1 MPHRGGFSK
10 DPKIS
15 HLLSKGDP
23 DKIFTELREIGH
35 GSFGAV
41 YYARDEISKEV
52 VAIKKMS
59 FSGFLFK
66 DSAEKW
72 QDITREL
79 IVLSNLNHRNTIQFK
94 GCYLKEH
101 TAWLVMEYCLGSTSD
116 IVEVHKKPLREEEI
130 AAICKDALSGLE
142 YLHSFRYIHRDI
154 KAGNILLTEN
164 GTVKLADFGSATMNS
179 PANSFV
185 GSPYWISPELILA
198 MEEGTYDVKVDI
210 WSLGITCIELAERKP
225 PYFNMNAMSAL
236 YHIAQNEPPSLNRST
251 GQWSENFHT
260 FLGSCLRKDPTERS
274 HANELLKTP
283 FVNSNKNHQSVIL
296 DLIERT
302 KVAVRELDNINY
314 RKMKKILMV
323 DQPSNNGNAATGG
336 SEDPL
341 RTTDLHDDIMY
352 ANVDGTPLGGP
363 LMGSGGDDSM
373 PPQPG
378 HHIHQRSTHSSNSSQ
393 HQQLL
398 QQQPSSS
405 SAQHRHHHN
414 RSNSNNID
422 LTMSRSDSLASS
434 QNSVDT
440 NSRGSN
446 NSVTIHPSADQMYCN
461 HNNTD
466 PTQASN
472 LSNSTQNSPN
482 FIIRSHPSTHQA
494 QHHKSTSSSSQAQ
507 QQHNLHQQHQ
517 QNMKYY
523 GQSDP
528 DLSGPSNPL
537 TEQHLMQQQQHLH
550 SRQISNASSSGRPIS
565 PTESS
570 ASLRSSDA
578 AGFGFMV
585 PCGPGGGPNA
595 NFATIRT
602 TSIVTRQMQEHAKE
616 NMHEQMS
623 GYRRM
628 RRQHQ
633 KTLVQLETK
642 CKQEIEEHKG
652 KLDREYEVLLQSFTR
667 ELQTNQAKHQKE
679 LERKLKS
686 NVYQEKKLNKA
697 LIQENDEELKRYRA
711 QLHNEYK
718 EFKERIKRELANDS
732 ESFKIQRENIVKSHA
747 RKLIK
752 FEAYRARLL
761 EIQVRKFRR
770 RKLQQFHQLERDVLG
785 DELDKRHHQLST
797 AHNMLIRHHEQS
809 VELEFKQ
816 QRSVHQLRDE
826 QIRKQHQTELNNQQE
841 YNARREN
848 ELRKKHALEV
858 KQQPKSLKQKE
869 MQIRRQFRETC
880 KIQTKQY
887 KAWKA
892 HILAAQPKSDQRVNR
907 QRVIN
912 KLKEDQVR
920 KLNLLGEQYEQS
932 VAEMLQKQ
940 SIKLD
945 ETQEMELRQLKDQLQ
960 QELDSL
966 ISFQSKIRMQFEAQ
980 RNRERQELEE
990 RVANR
995 KQMLERKME
1004 EERLQFLEER
1014 NERLRQLFDRQSS
1027 ELLAYDQES
1036 QRMGF
1041 DQQDL
1046 QDIACDHPG
1055 SSSPTMD
1062 TLSEGLNSL
1071 STAG

>member
-1 MPHRGGFSK
+1 MPHLPGFSK

-41 YYARDEISKEV
+41 YYARDEVSKEV

-66 DSAEKW
+66 ESAEKW

-79 IVLSNLNHRNTIQFK
+79 IVLSHLNHRNTIQFK
-94 GCYLKEH
+94 GCYLKDN

-116 IVEVHKKPLREEEI
+116 IVEVHKKPLKEEEI
-130 AAICKDALSGLE
+130 AAICIDALSGLE
-142 YLHSFRYIHRDI
+142 YLHSFRYIHRDV

-185 GSPYWISPELILA
+185 GSPYWIAPELILA

-236 YHIAQNEPPSLNRST
+236 YHIAQNDPPQLNRVT
-251 GQWSENFHT
+251 GQWSEKFHA
-260 FLGSCLRKDPTERS
+260 FLGSCLKKDPNERL
-274 HANELLKTP
+274 HASELLRMP
-283 FVNSNKNHQSVIL
+283 FLITNKDHQTIIL

-302 KVAVRELDNINY
+302 KAAVRELDNINY

-323 DQPSNNGNAATGG
+323 DTPSTNNESQLSNDQRRP
-336 SEDPL
+336 EELVNDNL
-341 RTTDLHDDIMY
+341 Y
-352 ANVDGTPLGGP
+352 ANVEGGP
-363 LMGSGGDDSM
+363 LAAG
-373 PPQPG
+373 P
-378 HHIHQRSTHSSNSSQ
+378 HSQ
-393 HQQLL
+393 TAL
-398 QQQPSSS
+398 SSS
-405 SAQHRHHHN
+405 STRHHHPSTSMSTN
-414 RSNSNNID
+414 RQHARSNSNNLD
-422 LTMSRSDSLASS
+422 LNMSRSDSLASS
-434 QNSVDT
+434 RHSGDT
-440 NSRGSN
+440 AGSRGSAS
-446 NSVTIHPSADQMYCN
+446 SVAINPSAENQIFCN
-461 HNNTD
+461 HNNSEQI
-466 PTQASN
+466 PGAYIS
-472 LSNSTQNSPN
+472 
-482 FIIRSHPSTHQA
+482 RS
-494 QHHKSTSSSSQAQ
+494 
-507 QQHNLHQQHQ
+507 Q
-517 QNMKYY
+517 QNKTQYQAKYC
-523 GQSDP
+523 GQGS
-528 DLSGPSNPL
+528 SGVDMSGMNVNHVN
-537 TEQHLMQQQQHLH
+537 ELMQPHPMH
-550 SRQISNASSSGRPIS
+550 SRQVSSASSNGPRMS
-565 PTESS
+565 PSESS
-570 ASLRSSDA
+570 MSLRSSDI
-578 AGFGFMV
+578 AGFSYSRPDM
-585 PCGPGGGPNA
+585 NA

-633 KTLVQLETK
+633 KALIQVESK
-642 CKQEIEEHKG
+642 CKTELEEHKQ
-652 KLDREYEVLLQSFTR
+652 KLDKEYEQLLQTFTR
-667 ELQTNQAKHQKE
+667 ELQANQTKHQKE
-679 LERKLKS
+679 LEKRLKV
-686 NVYQEKKLNKA
+686 NDYYVKKTTKN
-697 LIQENDEELKRYRA
+697 LIQENEEETKRYRT

-718 EFKERIKRELANDS
+718 EFKDRIRRELAHDS
-732 ESFKIQRENIVKSHA
+732 ESYKLQRENIVKSHA
-747 RKLIK
+747 RLLIK
-752 FEAYRARLL
+752 FEAYRARRL
-761 EIQVRKFRR
+761 EIQLRKFRR
-770 RKLQQFHQLERDVLG
+770 RKLIQYHQLERDLLN
-785 DELDKRHHQLST
+785 DELDKRHQQLTT
-797 AHNMLIRHHEQS
+797 AHGMLIRHHEMS
-809 VELEFKQ
+809 VDLELKQ
-816 QRSVHQLRDE
+816 QSGIHQLRDE
-826 QIRKQHQTELNNQQE
+826 QIRKQHQTELSNQQE
-841 YNARREN
+841 YNSRREN

-892 HILAAQPKSDQRVNR
+892 QVLAIQPKNDQRYNR
-907 QRVIN
+907 QKVIN
-912 KLKEDQVR
+912 KLKEEQVR

-945 ETQEMELRQLKDQLQ
+945 ETQEMEVRQLKDQLQ

-966 ISFQSKIRMQFEAQ
+966 ISFQSKIRMQADTQ
-980 RNRERQELEE
+980 RNRERHELEE
-990 RVANR
+990 RVSTR

-1014 NERLRQLFDRQSS
+1014 SERFRLLVERQNS
-1027 ELLAYDQES
+1027 ELISFDQES

-1046 QDIACDHPG
+1046 SDISRENPG

-1062 TLSEGLNSL
+1062 TLSDGLNSL
-1071 STAG
+1071 STT

>member
-1 MPHRGGFSK
+1 MPHRGAFSK

-41 YYARDEISKEV
+41 YYARDEITKEV

-130 AAICKDALSGLE
+130 AAICTDALSGLE
-142 YLHSFRYIHRDI
+142 YLHSFRYIHRDV

-185 GSPYWISPELILA
+185 GSPYWIAPELILA

-236 YHIAQNEPPSLNRST
+236 YHIAQNEPPILNRST
-251 GQWSENFHT
+251 GQWSDKFHI
-260 FLGSCLRKDPTERS
+260 FLGSCLRKDPNERL
-274 HANELLKTP
+274 HASELLKMP
-283 FVNSNKNHQSVIL
+283 FINTNKNHQSVIL

-302 KVAVRELDNINY
+302 KAAVRELDNINY

-323 DQPSNNGNAATGG
+323 DAPGNNGAQNVGG
-336 SEDPL
+336 DRSEESNDTL
-341 RTTDLHDDIMY
+341 Y
-352 ANVDGTPLGGP
+352 ANVDGGP
-363 LMGSGGDDSM
+363 LNNTQHNHH
-373 PPQPG
+373 QP
-378 HHIHQRSTHSSNSSQ
+378 
-393 HQQLL
+393 L
-398 QQQPSSS
+398 S
-405 SAQHRHHHN
+405 SASPAHHHHHHHHYPSTSTSAHRQN
-414 RSNSNNID
+414 SRSNSNNVD
-422 LTMSRSDSLASS
+422 LNINRSDSLASS
-434 QNSVDT
+434 QHSGDT
-440 NSRGSN
+440 GSRGSN
-446 NSVTIHPSADQMYCN
+446 NSVTINPSADQINQMYCN
-461 HNNTD
+461 HNNVD
-466 PTQASN
+466 QNQAGS
-472 LSNSTQNSPN
+472 SNSMQNSPGFMN
-482 FIIRSHPSTHQA
+482 RSHQQPNSHNKQQYPVKYCGQSNVDISSSNDPEQQL
-494 QHHKSTSSSSQAQ
+494 QHHHT
-507 QQHNLHQQHQ
+507 
-517 QNMKYY
+517 
-523 GQSDP
+523 
-528 DLSGPSNPL
+528 
-537 TEQHLMQQQQHLH
+537 
-550 SRQISNASSSGRPIS
+550 RQL
-565 PTESS
+565 SS
-570 ASLRSSDA
+570 ASSTGPRISPSESSVSMKSNEIS
-578 AGFGFMV
+578 GFGFMV
-585 PCGPGGGPNA
+585 PGTNA

-642 CKQEIEEHKG
+642 CKQEIEEHKQ
-652 KLDREYEVLLQSFTR
+652 KLDKEYEALLQSFTR
-667 ELQTNQAKHQKE
+667 ELQANQAKHQKE
-679 LERKLKS
+679 LERKLKN
-686 NVYQEKKLNKA
+686 NVYQEKKLNKT
-697 LIQENDEELKRYRA
+697 LIQENDDELKKYRA

-718 EFKERIKRELANDS
+718 EFKERIKRELAHDS
-732 ESFKIQRENIVKSHA
+732 ESFKMQRENIVKSHA

-752 FEAYRARLL
+752 FEAYRARRL
-761 EIQVRKFRR
+761 EIQVRRFRR
-770 RKLQQFHQLERDVLG
+770 RKLLQFHQLERDLLI
-785 DELDKRHHQLST
+785 DELDKRHQQLSS
-797 AHNMLIRHHEQS
+797 AHNILIRHHEIS
-809 VELEFKQ
+809 IELEFKQ

-892 HILAAQPKSDQRVNR
+892 QVLAIQPKNDQRVNR

-912 KLKEDQVR
+912 KLKEEQVR

-945 ETQEMELRQLKDQLQ
+945 ETQEMEVRQLKDQLQ
-960 QELDSL
+960 QELESL
-966 ISFQSKIRMQFEAQ
+966 ISFQTKIKMQADAQ

-990 RVANR
+990 RISTR

-1014 NERLRQLFDRQSS
+1014 NERLRLLLDRQNS
-1027 ELLAYDQES
+1027 ELIAYDQES

-1046 QDIACDHPG
+1046 LNISCDDPG

-1062 TLSEGLNSL
+1062 TLSDGLNSL
-1071 STAG
+1071 STA

>member
-1 MPHRGGFSK
+1 MPHLPGFSK

-41 YYARDEISKEV
+41 YYARDEISREV

-66 DSAEKW
+66 ESAEKW

-94 GCYLKEH
+94 GCYLKDN

-116 IVEVHKKPLREEEI
+116 IVEVHKKPLKEEEI
-130 AAICKDALSGLE
+130 AAICTDALSGLE
-142 YLHSFRYIHRDI
+142 YLHSFRYIHRDV

-185 GSPYWISPELILA
+185 GSPYWIAPELILA

-236 YHIAQNEPPSLNRST
+236 YHIAQNDPPQLNRAT
-251 GQWSENFHT
+251 GQWSEKFHT
-260 FLGSCLRKDPTERS
+260 FLGSCLRKDPNERL
-274 HANELLKTP
+274 HANDLLMMP
-283 FVNSNKNHQSVIL
+283 FITTNKNHQTVIL

-302 KVAVRELDNINY
+302 KAAVRELDNINY

-323 DQPSNNGNAATGG
+323 DGPTGNNDGQLMSQ
-336 SEDPL
+336 SEQR
-341 RTTDLHDDIMY
+341 RTDESISDSLY
-352 ANVDGTPLGGP
+352 ANVDGGP
-363 LMGSGGDDSM
+363 LASG
-373 PPQPG
+373 PQHG
-378 HHIHQRSTHSSNSSQ
+378 HNHLQTSISSGSTHHHYPSTSASSNRQHARSS
-393 HQQLL
+393 
-398 QQQPSSS
+398 
-405 SAQHRHHHN
+405 
-414 RSNSNNID
+414 SNNID
-422 LTMSRSDSLASS
+422 LNMSRSDSLASS
-434 QNSVDT
+434 RHSGDT
-440 NSRGSN
+440 AGSRGSAS
-446 NSVTIHPSADQMYCN
+446 SVTINPSADNQMFC
-461 HNNTD
+461 HHHNTD
-466 PTQASN
+466 Q
-472 LSNSTQNSPN
+472 SPGSYMN
-482 FIIRSHPSTHQA
+482 RSHHQNLNNKQQYQA
-494 QHHKSTSSSSQAQ
+494 KYCGQTSSGMDLPGSSSN
-507 QQHNLHQQHQ
+507 HL
-517 QNMKYY
+517 
-523 GQSDP
+523 SD
-528 DLSGPSNPL
+528 
-537 TEQHLMQQQQHLH
+537 HMQTHSMH
-550 SRQISNASSSGRPIS
+550 SRQVSNASSNGPRMS
-565 PTESS
+565 PSESS
-570 ASLRSSDA
+570 MSLRSSDI
-578 AGFGFMV
+578 AGFGCMAPEV
-585 PCGPGGGPNA
+585 NA

-633 KTLVQLETK
+633 KALIQLESK
-642 CKQEIEEHKG
+642 CKSEIEEHKQ
-652 KLDREYEVLLQSFTR
+652 KLDKEYDQLLQAFTR
-667 ELQTNQAKHQKE
+667 ELQANQAKHQKE
-679 LERKLKS
+679 LEKKLKI
-686 NVYQEKKLNKA
+686 NDYQVKKLNKA
-697 LIQENDEELKRYRA
+697 LIQENEEETKRYRT

-718 EFKERIKRELANDS
+718 EFKERIRRELAHDS
-732 ESFKIQRENIVKSHA
+732 ESYKLQRENIVKSHA
-747 RKLIK
+747 RLLIK
-752 FEAYRARLL
+752 FEAYRARRL

-770 RKLQQFHQLERDVLG
+770 RKLLQFHQLERDLLNG
-785 DELDKRHHQLST
+785 ELDKRHQQLTT
-797 AHNMLIRHHEQS
+797 AHGLLIRHHESS
-809 VELEFKQ
+809 VDMEFKH
-816 QRSVHQLRDE
+816 QRNIHQLRDE

-841 YNARREN
+841 YNSRREN
-848 ELRKKHALEV
+848 ELRKKHSLEA
-858 KQQPKSLKQKE
+858 KQHPKSLKQKE

-892 HILAAQPKSDQRVNR
+892 QVLAIQPKNDQRYNR
-907 QRVIN
+907 QKVIN
-912 KLKEDQVR
+912 KLKEEQVR

-932 VAEMLQKQ
+932 VAEMFQKQ

-945 ETQEMELRQLKDQLQ
+945 ETQEMEVKLLKEHLQ
-960 QELDSL
+960 QELESL
-966 ISFQSKIRMQFEAQ
+966 ISFQTKIRVQADAQ

-990 RVANR
+990 RVATR

-1014 NERLRQLFDRQSS
+1014 SERFRLLIERQNS
-1027 ELLAYDQES
+1027 ELIAFDQES

-1046 QDIACDHPG
+1046 SDISCENPG

-1062 TLSEGLNSL
+1062 TLSDGLNSL
-1071 STAG
+1071 STT

>member
-1 MPHRGGFSK
+1 MPHLSGFSK
-10 DPKIS
+10 DPQIS
-15 HLLSKGDP
+15 HLLTKGDP

-41 YYARDEISKEV
+41 YYARNDITKEV

-59 FSGFLFK
+59 FGGFLFK

-79 IVLSNLNHRNTIQFK
+79 TVLSHLNHPNTIQFK
-94 GCYLKEH
+94 GCYLKDH

-130 AAICKDALSGLE
+130 AAICTDALRGLE
-142 YLHSFRYIHRDI
+142 YLHSFRYIHRDV

-185 GSPYWISPELILA
+185 GSPYWIAPELILA

-236 YHIAQNEPPSLNRST
+236 YHIAQNEPPVLNRAT
-251 GQWSENFHT
+251 GQWSDKFHS
-260 FLGSCLRKDPTERS
+260 FLSSCLRKDPDERL
-274 HANELLKTP
+274 HATELLKMP
-283 FVNSNKNHQSVIL
+283 FISDNKSHQSVIL

-302 KVAVRELDNINY
+302 KAAVRELDNINY

-323 DQPSNNGNAATGG
+323 DSQGNNTSSQISSLGDHYQMTESNDA
-336 SEDPL
+336 L
-341 RTTDLHDDIMY
+341 Y
-352 ANVDGTPLGGP
+352 ANVDGGP
-363 LMGSGGDDSM
+363 SNMSG
-373 PPQPG
+373 QQ
-378 HHIHQRSTHSSNSSQ
+378 HNHNYHQS
-393 HQQLL
+393 L
-398 QQQPSSS
+398 SSS
-405 SAQHRHHHN
+405 SANHHFPATSVSAHRRHS
-414 RSNSNNID
+414 RSNSNNVD
-422 LTMSRSDSLASS
+422 LNSMNCNDSLASS
-434 QNSVDT
+434 HHSGDT
-440 NSRGSN
+440 GSRGSTT
-446 NSVTIHPSADQMYCN
+446 SVTVNPSVEQVGQMYCN
-461 HNNTD
+461 HNNAD
-466 PTQASN
+466 
-472 LSNSTQNSPN
+472 
-482 FIIRSHPSTHQA
+482 
-494 QHHKSTSSSSQAQ
+494 Q
-507 QQHNLHQQHQ
+507 QQVGPHESAHNSSGFMNRSHQQHLHNKHQ
-517 QNMKYY
+517 YQMKYC
-523 GQSDP
+523 GQSNT
-528 DLSGPSNPL
+528 DLSNNIP
-537 TEQHLMQQQQHLH
+537 EHHH
-550 SRQISNASSSGRPIS
+550 SRQISNASSTDPRLS
-565 PTESS
+565 PSESPV
-570 ASLRSSDA
+570 SLRSNEVSN
-578 AGFGFMV
+578 FGFMAS
-585 PCGPGGGPNA
+585 GTSA

-633 KTLVQLETK
+633 KALVQLETK
-642 CKQEIEEHKG
+642 CKQEIEEHKQ
-652 KLDREYEVLLQSFTR
+652 KLDREYEALLQSFTR
-667 ELQTNQAKHQKE
+667 ELQANQAKHQKE

-697 LIQENDEELKRYRA
+697 LIQENEEELKRYRA

-718 EFKERIKRELANDS
+718 EFKERIKRELAHDG
-732 ESFKIQRENIVKSHA
+732 ESFKMQRENIVKSHA

-752 FEAYRARLL
+752 FEAYRARRL

-770 RKLQQFHQLERDVLG
+770 RKLLQFHQLERDLLI
-785 DELDKRHHQLST
+785 DELDKRHHQLSA
-797 AHNMLIRHHEQS
+797 AHNMLLRHHEIS
-809 VELEFKQ
+809 VDLEFKQ

-826 QIRKQHQTELNNQQE
+826 QVRKQHQTELTNQQE
-841 YNARREN
+841 YNSRREN
-848 ELRKKHALEV
+848 ELRKKHTLEV

-892 HILAAQPKSDQRVNR
+892 QVLAIQPKNDQRVNR

-912 KLKEDQVR
+912 KLKEEQVR

-945 ETQEMELRQLKDQLQ
+945 ETQEMELRQLKEQLQ

-966 ISFQSKIRMQFEAQ
+966 ISFQTKIKLQADAQ

-990 RVANR
+990 RVLTR
-995 KQMLERKME
+995 KQMLDRKME

-1014 NERLRQLFDRQSS
+1014 NERLRLLLDRQQS
-1027 ELLAYDQES
+1027 ELIAYDQES

-1046 QDIACDHPG
+1046 SDISCDNPG

-1062 TLSEGLNSL
+1062 GLSDGLNSL
-1071 STAG
+1071 STT

>member
-1 MPHRGGFSK
+1 MPHRGAFSK

-41 YYARDEISKEV
+41 YYARDEITKEV

-130 AAICKDALSGLE
+130 AAICTDALSGLE
-142 YLHSFRYIHRDI
+142 YLHSFRYIHRDV

-185 GSPYWISPELILA
+185 GSPYWIAPELILA

-236 YHIAQNEPPSLNRST
+236 YHIAQNEPPLLNRST
-251 GQWSENFHT
+251 GQWSDKFHI
-260 FLGSCLRKDPTERS
+260 FLGSCLRKDPNERLQAS
-274 HANELLKTP
+274 ELLKMP
-283 FVNSNKNHQSVIL
+283 FINTNKNHQSVIL

-302 KVAVRELDNINY
+302 KSAVRELDNINY

-323 DQPSNNGNAATGG
+323 DAPGNGGTNQNAGTDRSEEAT
-336 SEDPL
+336 DTL
-341 RTTDLHDDIMY
+341 Y
-352 ANVDGTPLGGP
+352 ANVDGAPLN
-363 LMGSGGDDSM
+363 SGQHNHHHH
-373 PPQPG
+373 QP
-378 HHIHQRSTHSSNSSQ
+378 I
-393 HQQLL
+393 
-398 QQQPSSS
+398 S
-405 SAQHRHHHN
+405 SAHSPAHHHFPSTSASAHRQHS

-422 LTMSRSDSLASS
+422 LNMNRSDSLASS
-434 QNSVDT
+434 QHSGDT
-440 NSRGSN
+440 GSRGSN
-446 NSVTIHPSADQMYCN
+446 NSVTINPSADQLQINQMYCN
-461 HNNTD
+461 HNNNTD
-466 PTQASN
+466 QAG
-472 LSNSTQNSPN
+472 LSNSMQNSPA
-482 FIIRSHPSTHQA
+482 FINRSH
-494 QHHKSTSSSSQAQ
+494 Q
-507 QQHNLHQQHQ
+507 QTNLHNSNKQQYPV
-517 QNMKYY
+517 KYC
-523 GQSDP
+523 GQSNIDI
-528 DLSGPSNPL
+528 SSNNP
-537 TEQHLMQQQQHLH
+537 EQQIQHRH
-550 SRQISNASSSGRPIS
+550 SRQISSASSVGPRLS
-565 PTESS
+565 PSESS
-570 ASLRSSDA
+570 VSLKSNEIS
-578 AGFGFMV
+578 GFGFMV
-585 PCGPGGGPNA
+585 PGSNA

-642 CKQEIEEHKG
+642 CKQEIEEHKQ
-652 KLDREYEVLLQSFTR
+652 KLDKEYEVLLQTFTR
-667 ELQTNQAKHQKE
+667 ELQANQAKHQKE

-697 LIQENDEELKRYRA
+697 LIQENDEELKKYRA

-718 EFKERIKRELANDS
+718 EFKERIKREFAHDS

-752 FEAYRARLL
+752 FEAYRARRL

-770 RKLQQFHQLERDVLG
+770 RKLQQFHQLERDLLV
-785 DELDKRHHQLST
+785 DELDKRHQQLGA
-797 AHNMLIRHHEQS
+797 AHNMLIRHHEVS

-816 QRSVHQLRDE
+816 QRSVHQLRDD

-892 HILAAQPKSDQRVNR
+892 QVLAIQPKHDQRVNR

-912 KLKEDQVR
+912 KLKEEQVR

-945 ETQEMELRQLKDQLQ
+945 ETQEMEVRQLKDQLQ
-960 QELDSL
+960 QELESL
-966 ISFQSKIRMQFEAQ
+966 ISFQTKIKMQADAQ

-990 RVANR
+990 RVSMR

-1014 NERLRQLFDRQSS
+1014 NERLRLLLDRQNS
-1027 ELLAYDQES
+1027 ELIAYDQES

-1046 QDIACDHPG
+1046 SDNPG

-1062 TLSEGLNSL
+1062 TLSDGLNSL
-1071 STAG
+1071 STA

>member
-1 MPHRGGFSK
+1 MPHRGAFSK

-41 YYARDEISKEV
+41 YYARDEITKEV

-130 AAICKDALSGLE
+130 AAICTDALSGLE
-142 YLHSFRYIHRDI
+142 YLHSFRYIHRDV

-185 GSPYWISPELILA
+185 GSPYWIAPELILA

-236 YHIAQNEPPSLNRST
+236 YHIAQNEPPILNRST
-251 GQWSENFHT
+251 GQWSDKFHI
-260 FLGSCLRKDPTERS
+260 FLGSCLRKDPNERL
-274 HANELLKTP
+274 HASGLLKMP
-283 FVNSNKNHQSVIL
+283 FINTNKNHQSVIL

-302 KVAVRELDNINY
+302 KAAVRELDNINY

-323 DQPSNNGNAATGG
+323 DAPGNNGAQSIGG
-336 SEDPL
+336 DRSEESNDTL
-341 RTTDLHDDIMY
+341 Y
-352 ANVDGTPLGGP
+352 ANVDGGP
-363 LMGSGGDDSM
+363 LNNTQHNHH
-373 PPQPG
+373 QP
-378 HHIHQRSTHSSNSSQ
+378 
-393 HQQLL
+393 L
-398 QQQPSSS
+398 S
-405 SAQHRHHHN
+405 SASPAHQHHHHYPSTSTSAHRQN
-414 RSNSNNID
+414 SRSNSNNVD
-422 LTMSRSDSLASS
+422 LNINRSDSLASS
-434 QNSVDT
+434 QHSGDT
-440 NSRGSN
+440 GSRGSN
-446 NSVTIHPSADQMYCN
+446 NSVTINPSADQINQMYCN
-461 HNNTD
+461 NNVD
-466 PTQASN
+466 QNQAGS
-472 LSNSTQNSPN
+472 SNSMQNSSGFMN
-482 FIIRSHPSTHQA
+482 RSHQQPNSQNKQQYPVKYCGQSNIDISSSNNPEQQL
-494 QHHKSTSSSSQAQ
+494 QHHHA
-507 QQHNLHQQHQ
+507 
-517 QNMKYY
+517 
-523 GQSDP
+523 
-528 DLSGPSNPL
+528 
-537 TEQHLMQQQQHLH
+537 
-550 SRQISNASSSGRPIS
+550 RQL
-565 PTESS
+565 SS
-570 ASLRSSDA
+570 ASSTGPRISPSESSVSMKSNEIS
-578 AGFGFMV
+578 GFGFMV
-585 PCGPGGGPNA
+585 PGSNA

-642 CKQEIEEHKG
+642 CKQEIEEHKQ
-652 KLDREYEVLLQSFTR
+652 KLDKEYEALLQSFTR
-667 ELQTNQAKHQKE
+667 ELQANQAKHQKE
-679 LERKLKS
+679 LERKLKN
-686 NVYQEKKLNKA
+686 NVYQEKKLNKT
-697 LIQENDEELKRYRA
+697 LIQENDDELKKYRA

-718 EFKERIKRELANDS
+718 EFKERIKRELAHDS
-732 ESFKIQRENIVKSHA
+732 ESFKMQRENIVKSHA

-752 FEAYRARLL
+752 FEAYRARRL
-761 EIQVRKFRR
+761 EIQVRRFRR
-770 RKLQQFHQLERDVLG
+770 RKLLQFHQLERDLLI
-785 DELDKRHHQLST
+785 DELDKRHQQLSS
-797 AHNMLIRHHEQS
+797 AHNMLIRHHEIS
-809 VELEFKQ
+809 IELEFKQ

-892 HILAAQPKSDQRVNR
+892 QVLAIQPKNDQRVNR

-912 KLKEDQVR
+912 KLKEEQVR

-945 ETQEMELRQLKDQLQ
+945 ETQEMEVRHLKDQLQ
-960 QELDSL
+960 QELESL
-966 ISFQSKIRMQFEAQ
+966 ISFQTKIKMQADAQ

-990 RVANR
+990 RISTR

-1014 NERLRQLFDRQSS
+1014 NERLRLLLDRQNS
-1027 ELLAYDQES
+1027 ELIAYDQES

-1046 QDIACDHPG
+1046 LNISCDDPG

-1062 TLSEGLNSL
+1062 TLSDGLNSL
-1071 STAG
+1071 STA

>member
-1 MPHRGGFSK
+1 MPHRGAFSK

-41 YYARDEISKEV
+41 YYARDAITKEV

-116 IVEVHKKPLREEEI
+116 IVEVHKKPLKEEEI
-130 AAICKDALSGLE
+130 AAICTDALCGLD
-142 YLHSFRYIHRDI
+142 YLHSFRYIHRDV

-185 GSPYWISPELILA
+185 GSPYWIAPELILA

-236 YHIAQNEPPSLNRST
+236 YHIAQNEPPTLNRST
-251 GQWSENFHT
+251 GQWSDKFHL
-260 FLGSCLRKDPTERS
+260 FLGSCLRKDPNERL
-274 HANELLKTP
+274 HASDLLKMP
-283 FVNSNKNHQSVIL
+283 FINTNKSHQSVIL

-302 KVAVRELDNINY
+302 KAAVRELDNINY

-323 DQPSNNGNAATGG
+323 DALGNNDAQNVGGDRSEESNDT
-336 SEDPL
+336 
-341 RTTDLHDDIMY
+341 MY
-352 ANVDGTPLGGP
+352 ANVDGGP
-363 LMGSGGDDSM
+363 LSNT
-373 PPQPG
+373 QQQHN
-378 HHIHQRSTHSSNSSQ
+378 HHQ
-393 HQQLL
+393 HQN
-398 QQQPSSS
+398 PSSAS
-405 SAQHRHHHN
+405 PAHHHHHFPSTASTSAHRQHN
-414 RSNSNNID
+414 RSNSNNVD
-422 LTMSRSDSLASS
+422 LNINRSDSLASS
-434 QNSVDT
+434 QHSGDT
-440 NSRGSN
+440 GSRDSN
-446 NSVTIHPSADQMYCN
+446 NSVTINPSADQINQMYCN
-461 HNNTD
+461 HNNNNAGD
-466 PTQASN
+466 QNQAG
-472 LSNSTQNSPN
+472 LSNSMQNSSGFMN
-482 FIIRSHPSTHQA
+482 RSH
-494 QHHKSTSSSSQAQ
+494 Q
-507 QQHNLHQQHQ
+507 QPNLLTKQQYPV
-517 QNMKYY
+517 KYC
-523 GQSDP
+523 GQSSIDI
-528 DLSGPSNPL
+528 SSNNQ
-537 TEQHLMQQQQHLH
+537 EQHLQHH
-550 SRQISNASSSGRPIS
+550 HHVRQL
-565 PTESS
+565 SS
-570 ASLRSSDA
+570 ASSTGPRISPSESSVSLRSNEIS
-578 AGFGFMV
+578 GFGFMV
-585 PCGPGGGPNA
+585 PSSNA

-642 CKQEIEEHKG
+642 CKQEIEEHKQ
-652 KLDREYEVLLQSFTR
+652 KLDKEYEALLQSFTR
-667 ELQTNQAKHQKE
+667 ELQANQAKHQKE

-697 LIQENDEELKRYRA
+697 LIQENDDEFKKYKV
-711 QLHNEYK
+711 QLQNEYK
-718 EFKERIKRELANDS
+718 EFKERIKRELAHDS
-732 ESFKIQRENIVKSHA
+732 ESFKMQRENIVKSHA

-752 FEAYRARLL
+752 FEAYRARRL

-770 RKLQQFHQLERDVLG
+770 RKLLQFHQLERDLLI
-785 DELDKRHHQLST
+785 DELDKRHQQLSS
-797 AHNMLIRHHEQS
+797 AHNMLIRHHEIS
-809 VELEFKQ
+809 IELELKQ

-892 HILAAQPKSDQRVNR
+892 QVLAIQPKNDQRVNR

-912 KLKEDQVR
+912 KLKEEQVR

-945 ETQEMELRQLKDQLQ
+945 ETQEMEVRQLKDQLQ
-960 QELDSL
+960 QELESL
-966 ISFQSKIRMQFEAQ
+966 ISFQTKIKMQADAQ

-990 RVANR
+990 RISTR

-1014 NERLRQLFDRQSS
+1014 NERLRLLLDRQNS
-1027 ELLAYDQES
+1027 ELIAYDQES

-1046 QDIACDHPG
+1046 SDISCDNPG

-1062 TLSEGLNSL
+1062 TLSDGLNSL
-1071 STAG
+1071 STA

>member
-1 MPHRGGFSK
+1 MPHRGFSK

-41 YYARDEISKEV
+41 YFARDENTKEV

-59 FSGFLFK
+59 FSGFRFK

-79 IVLSNLNHRNTIQFK
+79 IVLSNLSHRNTIQFK

-116 IVEVHKKPLREEEI
+116 IVEVHKKPLKEQEI

-142 YLHSFRYIHRDI
+142 YLHSFKYIHRDV
-154 KAGNILLTEN
+154 KAGNILLTED

-185 GSPYWISPELILA
+185 GSPYWIAPELILA
-198 MEEGTYDVKVDI
+198 MEEGTYDVKVDV

-236 YHIAQNEPPSLNRST
+236 YHIAQNAPPTLSAT
-251 GQWSENFHT
+251 GHWSSKFHNF
-260 FLGSCLRKDPTERS
+260 LSSCLRSNPNERL
-274 HANELLKTP
+274 HASELLAMP
-283 FVNSNKNHQSVIL
+283 FIQSNKNNQSVIL

-302 KVAVRELDNINY
+302 KAAVNELDNINY
-314 RKMKKILMV
+314 KKMKKILMV
-323 DQPSNNGNAATGG
+323 DNQNGVQNTSSDKALNG
-336 SEDPL
+336 SHH
-341 RTTDLHDDIMY
+341 DLY
-352 ANVDGTPLGGP
+352 ANVDVSPLGP
-363 LMGSGGDDSM
+363 TVGSG
-373 PPQPG
+373 
-378 HHIHQRSTHSSNSSQ
+378 
-393 HQQLL
+393 
-398 QQQPSSS
+398 QQQPSSINNNQHS
-405 SAQHRHHHN
+405 HLQLHHQSLSSNSHQQHQHAHNHHPSTSGSAQLNRQHHHHHT
-414 RSNSNNID
+414 RSNSNNPD
-422 LTMSRSDSLASS
+422 LIAARSDSLVNSHHSDTISKGSTNSVPLNHGTDHSS
-434 QNSVDT
+434 LNVNSNNNPEQQQLQNNNNINNTLIGNQVGSQSFSNQRSQERGYQITTPGGQNSNT
-440 NSRGSN
+440 NNIN
-446 NSVTIHPSADQMYCN
+446 NDMDNQIALNDN
-461 HNNTD
+461 HM
-466 PTQASN
+466 
-472 LSNSTQNSPN
+472 
-482 FIIRSHPSTHQA
+482 
-494 QHHKSTSSSSQAQ
+494 SSSH
-507 QQHNLHQQHQ
+507 HNHHH
-517 QNMKYY
+517 
-523 GQSDP
+523 SHSHDHP
-528 DLSGPSNPL
+528 
-537 TEQHLMQQQQHLH
+537 HHLH
-550 SRQISNASSSGRPIS
+550 SRQISNASSCNDSRLTPS
-565 PTESS
+565 ESS
-570 ASLRSSDA
+570 LSFRSNDIS
-578 AGFGFMV
+578 GFGFATN
-585 PCGPGGGPNA
+585 GLNA
-595 NFATIRT
+595 NFATLRT
-602 TSIVTRQMQEHAKE
+602 TSIVTRQMYEHAKE

-623 GYRRM
+623 SYRRM

-633 KTLVQLETK
+633 KSLVQLENK
-642 CKQEIEEHKG
+642 CKQEIEEHKQ
-652 KLDREYEVLLQSFTR
+652 KLDKEYETLLQSFIR
-667 ELQTNQAKHQKE
+667 ELQVTQGKHQKE

-686 NVYQEKKLNKA
+686 NLYQEKKLNKA
-697 LIQENDEELKRYRA
+697 LNQENDAELKRYRD
-711 QLHNEYK
+711 QLHTEYK
-718 EFKERIKRELANDS
+718 EFKERIKRELAHDN

-752 FEAYRARLL
+752 FESYRGRRL

-770 RKLQQFHQLERDVLG
+770 RKLLQFHQLERDLLV
-785 DELDKRHHQLST
+785 DELDKRQQQLGA
-797 AHNMLIRHHEQS
+797 AHSMLIRHHELS
-809 VELEFKQ
+809 VDLEFKQ
-816 QRSVHQLRDE
+816 QRGVHQLRDE

-841 YNARREN
+841 YNTRREN
-848 ELRKKHALEV
+848 ELRKKHAMEV

-892 HILAAQPKSDQRVNR
+892 QVIAIQSKNDQRVNR
-907 QRVIN
+907 QRVIS

-945 ETQEMELRQLKDQLQ
+945 ETQEMELRQLKEHLQ

-966 ISFQSKIRMQFEAQ
+966 ISFQNKIKLQADSQ
-980 RNRERQELEE
+980 RIRERQELED
-990 RVANR
+990 RIATR
-995 KQMLERKME
+995 KQMLDRKMDD
-1004 EERLQFLEER
+1004 ERLQFLEER
-1014 NERLRQLFDRQSS
+1014 NERLRLLIDRQNS
-1027 ELLAYDQES
+1027 ELVAYDQES

-1046 QDIACDHPG
+1046 SDISCENPG

-1062 TLSEGLNSL
+1062 TLSDGLNSL
-1071 STAG
+1071 STS

>member
-1 MPHRGGFSK
+1 MPHRGAFSK

-41 YYARDEISKEV
+41 YYARDEITKEV

-130 AAICKDALSGLE
+130 AAICTDALSGLD
-142 YLHSFRYIHRDI
+142 YLHSFRYIHRDV

-164 GTVKLADFGSATMNS
+164 GTVKLADFGSATMYS

-185 GSPYWISPELILA
+185 GSPYWIAPELILA

-236 YHIAQNEPPSLNRST
+236 YHIAQNEPPMLNRST
-251 GQWSENFHT
+251 GQWSDKFHI
-260 FLGSCLRKDPTERS
+260 FLGSCLRKDPNERL
-274 HANELLKTP
+274 HASELLKMP
-283 FVNSNKNHQSVIL
+283 FINTIKNHQSVIL

-302 KVAVRELDNINY
+302 KAAVRELDNINY

-323 DQPSNNGNAATGG
+323 DAPGNNGAQNVGG
-336 SEDPL
+336 DRSVESND
-341 RTTDLHDDIMY
+341 TMY
-352 ANVDGTPLGGP
+352 ANVDGGP
-363 LMGSGGDDSM
+363 LNNT
-373 PPQPG
+373 QQQHN
-378 HHIHQRSTHSSNSSQ
+378 HHQ
-393 HQQLL
+393 HQNL
-398 QQQPSSS
+398 PSASPAHHHHHFPS
-405 SAQHRHHHN
+405 TSTTSAHRQHN
-414 RSNSNNID
+414 RSNSNNVD
-422 LTMSRSDSLASS
+422 LNINRSDSLASS
-434 QNSVDT
+434 QHSGDT
-440 NSRGSN
+440 GSRGSN
-446 NSVTIHPSADQMYCN
+446 NSVTINPSAEQMYCN
-461 HNNTD
+461 HNNNNATD
-466 PTQASN
+466 QNQPG
-472 LSNSTQNSPN
+472 LSNSIQNSPG
-482 FIIRSHPSTHQA
+482 FINRSH
-494 QHHKSTSSSSQAQ
+494 Q
-507 QQHNLHQQHQ
+507 QPNLHNKQQYPV
-517 QNMKYY
+517 KYC
-523 GQSDP
+523 GQSNID
-528 DLSGPSNPL
+528 
-537 TEQHLMQQQQHLH
+537 
-550 SRQISNASSSGRPIS
+550 ISNNNPEQQLQLHHHARQL
-565 PTESS
+565 SS
-570 ASLRSSDA
+570 ASSTGPRISPSESSVSLKSNEIS
-578 AGFGFMV
+578 GFGFMV
-585 PCGPGGGPNA
+585 PGSNA

-642 CKQEIEEHKG
+642 CKQEIEEHKQ
-652 KLDREYEVLLQSFTR
+652 KLDKEYEALLQSFTR
-667 ELQTNQAKHQKE
+667 ELQANQAKHQKE

-697 LIQENDEELKRYRA
+697 LIQENDDELKKYRA

-718 EFKERIKRELANDS
+718 EFKERIKRELAHDS
-732 ESFKIQRENIVKSHA
+732 ESFKMQRENIVKSHA

-752 FEAYRARLL
+752 FEAYRARRL

-770 RKLQQFHQLERDVLG
+770 RKLLQFHQLERDLLI
-785 DELDKRHHQLST
+785 DELDKRHQQLSS
-797 AHNMLIRHHEQS
+797 AHNMLIRHHEIS
-809 VELEFKQ
+809 MELEFKQ

-841 YNARREN
+841 YNSRREN

-892 HILAAQPKSDQRVNR
+892 QVLAIQPKNDQRVNR

-912 KLKEDQVR
+912 KLKEEQVR

-945 ETQEMELRQLKDQLQ
+945 ETQEMEVRQLKDQLQ
-960 QELDSL
+960 QELESL
-966 ISFQSKIRMQFEAQ
+966 ISFQTKIKMQADAQ

-990 RVANR
+990 RISTR

-1014 NERLRQLFDRQSS
+1014 NERLRLLLDRQNS
-1027 ELLAYDQES
+1027 ELIAYDQES

-1046 QDIACDHPG
+1046 SDISCDNPG

-1062 TLSEGLNSL
+1062 TLSDGLNSL
-1071 STAG
+1071 STA

>member
-1 MPHRGGFSK
+1 MPHRGGFGK

-116 IVEVHKKPLREEEI
+116 IVEVHKKPLKEEEI
-130 AAICKDALSGLE
+130 SAICTDALSGLE
-142 YLHSFRYIHRDI
+142 YLHSFGYIHRDV

-164 GTVKLADFGSATMNS
+164 GTVKLADFGSAAMNS

-185 GSPYWISPELILA
+185 GSPYWIAPELILA

-236 YHIAQNEPPSLNRST
+236 YHIAQNEPPILNRSA
-251 GQWSENFHT
+251 GQWSDKFHI
-260 FLGSCLRKDPTERS
+260 FLGSCLRKDPNERF
-274 HANELLKTP
+274 HAKDLLKMP
-283 FVNSNKNHQSVIL
+283 FIATNKNHQSVIL

-323 DQPSNNGNAATGG
+323 DGSGGNNDAEVANLGDQ
-336 SEDPL
+336 S
-341 RTTDLHDDIMY
+341 RTDDIDDTLY
-352 ANVDGTPLGGP
+352 ANVEGGP
-363 LMGSGGDDSM
+363 PL
-373 PPQPG
+373 
-378 HHIHQRSTHSSNSSQ
+378 SSQ
-393 HQQLL
+393 HAQHHLHHQSSGSSHHHF
-398 QQQPSSS
+398 PSPST
-405 SAQHRHHHN
+405 SAQHH
-414 RSNSNNID
+414 RSASNNLD
-422 LTMSRSDSLASS
+422 LNMSRSDSLASS
-434 QNSVDT
+434 HHSADT
-440 NSRGSN
+440 GSRGSN
-446 NSVTIHPSADQMYCN
+446 NSITINPSADPANQMFCN
-461 HNNTD
+461 LNKVM
-466 PTQASN
+466 QSN
-472 LSNSTQNSPN
+472 LHNSSGYTN
-482 FIIRSHPSTHQA
+482 RSQELNLTNKQPYQSKYCGQMNIDVTNDNLSE
-494 QHHKSTSSSSQAQ
+494 QHTQ
-507 QQHNLHQQHQ
+507 QQ
-517 QNMKYY
+517 
-523 GQSDP
+523 
-528 DLSGPSNPL
+528 
-537 TEQHLMQQQQHLH
+537 LH
-550 SRQISNASSSGRPIS
+550 SRQISNASSNGPRVS

-570 ASLRSSDA
+570 MSLRSSEV
-578 AGFGFMV
+578 AGFGFMA
-585 PCGPGGGPNA
+585 PPTNA

-633 KTLVQLETK
+633 KALLQLETK
-642 CKQEIEEHKG
+642 CKQDIEEHKQ
-652 KLDREYEVLLQSFTR
+652 KLDKEYEALLQTFAR
-667 ELQTNQAKHQKE
+667 ELQANQSKHQKE

-697 LIQENDEELKRYRA
+697 LIQENDEELKRYRN

-718 EFKERIKRELANDS
+718 EFKERIKRALANDS
-732 ESFKIQRENIVKSHA
+732 ETFKLERENIVKDHA

-752 FEAYRARLL
+752 FEAYRARRL

-770 RKLQQFHQLERDVLG
+770 RKLLQFHQLERDLLI
-785 DELDKRHHQLST
+785 DELDKRRQQLNI
-797 AHNMLIRHHEQS
+797 AHDMLLKHHEIC
-809 VELEFKQ
+809 VELERKQ
-816 QRSVHQLRDE
+816 QMSIHQLRDE
-826 QIRKQHQTELNNQQE
+826 QTRKQHQTELNNQQE
-841 YNARREN
+841 YNSRREN

-869 MQIRRQFRETC
+869 MHIRRQFRETC

-892 HILAAQPKSDQRVNR
+892 QVLAIQPKNEQRVNR

-912 KLKEDQVR
+912 KLKEEQVR

-945 ETQEMELRQLKDQLQ
+945 ETQEMEVRQLKEQLQ
-960 QELDSL
+960 QELESL
-966 ISFQSKIRMQFEAQ
+966 ISFQSKIRMQADCQ
-980 RNRERQELEE
+980 RKRERQELED
-990 RVANR
+990 RVQTR
-995 KQMLERKME
+995 KMMLERKME
-1004 EERLQFLEER
+1004 EERLQFLQEQEER
-1014 NERLRQLFDRQSS
+1014 LHQLAGRQKS
-1027 ELLAYDQES
+1027 ELVAYDQES

-1046 QDIACDHPG
+1046 SDISCDNPG
-1055 SSSPTMD
+1055 TSSPTMD
-1062 TLSEGLNSL
+1062 TLSDGLNSL
-1071 STAG
+1071 STT

>member
-10 DPKIS
+10 DPKIN

-79 IVLSNLNHRNTIQFK
+79 IVLSSLNHRNTIQFK

-130 AAICKDALSGLE
+130 AAICTDALSGLE
-142 YLHSFRYIHRDI
+142 YLHSFRYIHRDV

-185 GSPYWISPELILA
+185 GSPYWIAPELILA

-236 YHIAQNEPPSLNRST
+236 YHIAQNEPPILNRAT
-251 GQWSENFHT
+251 GQWSDRFHI
-260 FLGSCLRKDPTERS
+260 FLSSCLRKDPNERL
-274 HANELLKTP
+274 HASELLKMP
-283 FVNSNKNHQSVIL
+283 FITTNKNHQSVIL

-302 KVAVRELDNINY
+302 KAAVRELDNINY

-323 DQPSNNGNAATGG
+323 DAQGNNGAQSIVSGDHG
-336 SEDPL
+336 RPEDVNDTL
-341 RTTDLHDDIMY
+341 Y
-352 ANVDGTPLGGP
+352 ANVEGGP
-363 LMGSGGDDSM
+363 LISG
-373 PPQPG
+373 QHN
-378 HHIHQRSTHSSNSSQ
+378 HHRHHQSLSSNSAHQ
-393 HQQLL
+393 HL
-398 QQQPSSS
+398 PST
-405 SAQHRHHHN
+405 SASAHHN
-414 RSNSNNID
+414 HSRSNSNNID
-422 LTMSRSDSLASS
+422 LNVNRSDSLASS
-434 QNSVDT
+434 QHSGDT
-440 NSRGSN
+440 GSRGSN
-446 NSVTIHPSADQMYCN
+446 NSVTINPSVDQVNQMYCN
-461 HNNTD
+461 NHNNSDQPLTGM
-466 PTQASN
+466 SK
-472 LSNSTQNSPN
+472 STQNSPG
-482 FIIRSHPSTHQA
+482 FINRS
-494 QHHKSTSSSSQAQ
+494 
-507 QQHNLHQQHQ
+507 
-517 QNMKYY
+517 
-523 GQSDP
+523 
-528 DLSGPSNPL
+528 
-537 TEQHLMQQQQHLH
+537 QQQQSLH
-550 SRQISNASSSGRPIS
+550 NQQQYQIRHFGQSNIDISGNIPEHHMHHHTRQMSNASSTGPRLS
-565 PTESS
+565 PSESS
-570 ASLRSSDA
+570 VSLRSNEIS
-578 AGFGFMV
+578 GFGFML
-585 PCGPGGGPNA
+585 PGSNA

-623 GYRRM
+623 GYKRM

-633 KTLVQLETK
+633 KSLIQLESK
-642 CKQEIEEHKG
+642 CKQEIEEHKQ
-652 KLDREYEVLLQSFTR
+652 KMDKEYEVLLQSFTR

-697 LIQENDEELKRYRA
+697 LIQENEEELKRYRA

-718 EFKERIKRELANDS
+718 EFKERIKRELAHDS

-752 FEAYRARLL
+752 FEAYRARRL

-770 RKLQQFHQLERDVLG
+770 RKLLQFHQLERDLLI
-785 DELDKRHHQLST
+785 DELDKRHQQLGS
-797 AHNMLIRHHEQS
+797 AHNMLIRHHETS

-848 ELRKKHALEV
+848 ELRKKHTLEV

-892 HILAAQPKSDQRVNR
+892 QVLAIQPKNDQRVNR
-907 QRVIN
+907 QRVIS
-912 KLKEDQVR
+912 KLKEEQVR
-920 KLNLLGEQYEQS
+920 KLNMLGEQYEQS

-945 ETQEMELRQLKDQLQ
+945 ETQELEVRQLKEQLQ
-960 QELDSL
+960 QELESL
-966 ISFQSKIRMQFEAQ
+966 ISFQTKIKMQADAQ

-990 RVANR
+990 RVATR

-1014 NERLRQLFDRQSS
+1014 NERLRLLLDRQNS
-1027 ELLAYDQES
+1027 ELIAYDQES

-1046 QDIACDHPG
+1046 SDISCDNPG
-1055 SSSPTMD
+1055 SSSPAMD
-1062 TLSEGLNSL
+1062 TLSDGLNSL
-1071 STAG
+1071 STT

>member
-1 MPHRGGFSK
+1 MPHLPGFSK

-66 DSAEKW
+66 ESAEKW

-94 GCYLKEH
+94 GCYLKDN

-130 AAICKDALSGLE
+130 SAICTDALSGLE
-142 YLHSFRYIHRDI
+142 YLHNFKYIHRDV

-185 GSPYWISPELILA
+185 GSPYWIAPELILA

-236 YHIAQNEPPSLNRST
+236 YHIAQNDPPQLNRAT
-251 GQWSENFHT
+251 GQWSEKFHA
-260 FLGSCLRKDPTERS
+260 FLGSCLRKEPSERMS
-274 HANELLKTP
+274 ANELLRLP
-283 FVNSNKNHQSVIL
+283 FITSNKNHQTVIL

-302 KVAVRELDNINY
+302 KAAVRELDNINY

-323 DQPSNNGNAATGG
+323 DGSGVNNDNQTSSVSGDRRRVDEVVN
-336 SEDPL
+336 DNL
-341 RTTDLHDDIMY
+341 Y
-352 ANVDGTPLGGP
+352 ANVDGGP
-363 LMGSGGDDSM
+363 LASGTLQNHNHM
-373 PPQPG
+373 QP
-378 HHIHQRSTHSSNSSQ
+378 SLSSSSNQ
-393 HQQLL
+393 HHYPSI
-398 QQQPSSS
+398 PSSS
-405 SAQHRHHHN
+405 NRQHA
-414 RSNSNNID
+414 RSNNNNFD
-422 LTMSRSDSLASS
+422 LNMGRSDSLASS
-434 QNSVDT
+434 RNSGDT
-440 NSRGSN
+440 AGSRGSVS
-446 NSVTIHPSADQMYCN
+446 SVTINPSADNQMFCN
-461 HNNTD
+461 HNSAEQSSGSLMN
-466 PTQASN
+466 
-472 LSNSTQNSPN
+472 
-482 FIIRSHPSTHQA
+482 RSHHPNLNE
-494 QHHKSTSSSSQAQ
+494 KQ
-507 QQHNLHQQHQ
+507 QYHA
-517 QNMKYY
+517 KYY
-523 GQSDP
+523 VQSGGNP
-528 DLSGPSNPL
+528 DTQGTSGGHPSDHV
-537 TEQHLMQQQQHLH
+537 QSHSMH
-550 SRQISNASSSGRPIS
+550 SRQISNASSNGPQMS
-565 PTESS
+565 PSESS
-570 ASLRSSDA
+570 LSLRSSDI
-578 AGFGFMV
+578 AGFGY
-585 PCGPGGGPNA
+585 PGPSVNA

-616 NMHEQMS
+616 NMHQQMS

-633 KTLVQLETK
+633 KALMQLESK
-642 CKQEIEEHKG
+642 CKSEIEEHKQ
-652 KLDREYEVLLQSFTR
+652 KLDKEYEQLLQTFTR
-667 ELQTNQAKHQKE
+667 ELQSNQTKHQKE
-679 LERKLKS
+679 LEKKLKI
-686 NVYQEKKLNKA
+686 NDYQIKKLNKA
-697 LIQENDEELKRYRA
+697 LIQENEEETKRYRT

-718 EFKERIKRELANDS
+718 EFKERIRKELANDS
-732 ESFKIQRENIVKSHA
+732 ESYKLQRENIVKSHA
-747 RKLIK
+747 RLLIK
-752 FEAYRARLL
+752 FEAYRARRL

-770 RKLQQFHQLERDVLG
+770 RKLLQFHQLERDLLN
-785 DELDKRHHQLST
+785 DELDKRHHQLTT
-797 AHNMLIRHHEQS
+797 AHSMLIRHHELS
-809 VELEFKQ
+809 VDLEFKH
-816 QRSVHQLRDE
+816 QRNIHQLRDD
-826 QIRKQHQTELNNQQE
+826 QVRKQHQTELNNQQE
-841 YNARREN
+841 YNSRREN
-848 ELRKKHALEV
+848 DLRKKHSLEV

-892 HILAAQPKSDQRVNR
+892 QVLAIQPKNDQRYNR
-907 QRVIN
+907 QKVIN
-912 KLKEDQVR
+912 KLKEEQVR

-945 ETQEMELRQLKDQLQ
+945 ETQEMELRQLKEQLQ
-960 QELDSL
+960 QELESL
-966 ISFQSKIRMQFEAQ
+966 ISFQTKIRMQADAQ
-980 RNRERQELEE
+980 RNRERQELED
-990 RVANR
+990 RVVTR
-995 KQMLERKME
+995 KHMLERKME

-1014 NERLRQLFDRQSS
+1014 SERFRLLLERQNS
-1027 ELLAYDQES
+1027 ELIAFDQES

-1046 QDIACDHPG
+1046 SDISCDNPG

-1062 TLSEGLNSL
+1062 TLSDGLNSL
-1071 STAG
+1071 STS

>member
-23 DKIFTELREIGH
+23 DKIFTQLREIGH

-72 QDITREL
+72 QDIIREL

-130 AAICKDALSGLE
+130 AAICTDALSGLE
-142 YLHSFRYIHRDI
+142 YLHSFKYIHRDV

-164 GTVKLADFGSATMNS
+164 GTVKLADFGSATMSS

-185 GSPYWISPELILA
+185 GSPYWIAPELILA

-236 YHIAQNEPPSLNRST
+236 YHIAQNDPPLLNRTT
-251 GQWSENFHT
+251 GQWSERFHN
-260 FLGSCLRKDPTERS
+260 FLGNCLRKDPNERL
-274 HANELLKTP
+274 HASELLKMP
-283 FVNSNKNHQSVIL
+283 FINSNKDHQAVIL

-302 KVAVRELDNINY
+302 KAAVRELDNINY

-323 DQPSNNGNAATGG
+323 DGPTDNGAQNTGSTNQG
-336 SEDPL
+336 QQLADGQDQL
-341 RTTDLHDDIMY
+341 Y
-352 ANVDGTPLGGP
+352 ANVDADPSA
-363 LMGSGGDDSM
+363 SGQHNN
-373 PPQPG
+373 P
-378 HHIHQRSTHSSNSSQ
+378 HHQ
-393 HQQLL
+393 HQSPGRHPY
-398 QQQPSSS
+398 PSTSTT
-405 SAQHRHHHN
+405 AHHHHHHG

-422 LTMSRSDSLASS
+422 LNMSRSDSLASS
-434 QNSVDT
+434 QHSGDT
-440 NSRGSN
+440 GSRGSVG
-446 NSVTIHPSADQMYCN
+446 SVTINPSADQANQVYCN
-461 HNNTD
+461 HNSE
-466 PTQASN
+466 QAHSSG
-472 LSNSTQNSPN
+472 LGINSRQTPPSYNN
-482 FIIRSHPSTHQA
+482 RSHLQQD
-494 QHHKSTSSSSQAQ
+494 QHSKQ
-507 QQHNLHQQHQ
+507 QYQ
-517 QNMKYY
+517 MKYC
-523 GQSDP
+523 GHSSL
-528 DLSGPSNPL
+528 DLNHTSLPEHHMTPHHHG
-537 TEQHLMQQQQHLH
+537 
-550 SRQISNASSSGRPIS
+550 RQMSNASSAGQRLS
-565 PTESS
+565 PSESS
-570 ASLRSSDA
+570 MSLRSNDVPN
-578 AGFGFMV
+578 FGFMV
-585 PCGPGGGPNA
+585 PATNA

-633 KTLVQLETK
+633 KALIQVETK
-642 CKQEIEEHKG
+642 CKQEIEEHKQ
-652 KLDREYEVLLQSFTR
+652 KLDKEYEALLLSFTR
-667 ELQTNQAKHQKE
+667 ELQANQAKHQKE

-697 LIQENDEELKRYRA
+697 LLQENDEELKRYRA

-718 EFKERIKRELANDS
+718 EFKERIKRELAHDS
-732 ESFKIQRENIVKSHA
+732 ESFKLQRENIVKSHA

-752 FEAYRARLL
+752 FEAYRARRL

-770 RKLQQFHQLERDVLG
+770 RKLLQFHLLERDLLT
-785 DELDKRHHQLST
+785 DELNKRHQQLVN
-797 AHNMLIRHHEQS
+797 AHNMLIKHHEIS
-809 VELEFKQ
+809 VDLEFKQ

-826 QIRKQHQTELNNQQE
+826 QIRKQHQTEQSNQLE

-892 HILAAQPKSDQRVNR
+892 QVLAIQPKNDQRVNR

-912 KLKEDQVR
+912 KLKEEQVR

-945 ETQEMELRQLKDQLQ
+945 ETQEMELKQLKEHLQ

-966 ISFQSKIRMQFEAQ
+966 TQFQTKIKMQADAQ

-990 RVANR
+990 RVATR

-1004 EERLQFLEER
+1004 EEKLQFLEER
-1014 NERLRQLFDRQSS
+1014 DERLRLLIERQSS
-1027 ELLAYDQES
+1027 ELNAYDQES

-1046 QDIACDHPG
+1046 SDISCDNPG

-1062 TLSEGLNSL
+1062 TLSDGLNSL
-1071 STAG
+1071 STA

>member
-41 YYARDEISKEV
+41 YYARDEISKEI

-59 FSGFLFK
+59 FSGFMSK

-72 QDITREL
+72 QDIIREL
-79 IVLSNLNHRNTIQFK
+79 VVLSNLNHRNTIQFK

-130 AAICKDALSGLE
+130 SAICTDALSGLE
-142 YLHSFRYIHRDI
+142 YLHSFKYIHRDV
-154 KAGNILLTEN
+154 KAGNILLTET
-164 GTVKLADFGSATMNS
+164 GTVKLADFGSATMSS

-185 GSPYWISPELILA
+185 GSPYWIAPELILA

-236 YHIAQNEPPSLNRST
+236 YHIAQNEPPLLNRSA
-251 GQWSENFHT
+251 GQWSERFHI
-260 FLGSCLRKDPTERS
+260 FLGNCLRKDPNERL
-274 HANELLKTP
+274 HANELLKMP
-283 FVNSNKNHQSVIL
+283 FISGNINHQSVIL

-302 KVAVRELDNINY
+302 KAAVRELDNINY

-323 DQPSNNGNAATGG
+323 DGPTNPNAG
-336 SEDPL
+336 SCDQSQQSGDVQETL
-341 RTTDLHDDIMY
+341 Y
-352 ANVDGTPLGGP
+352 ANLDADPP
-363 LMGSGGDDSM
+363 IGD
-373 PPQPG
+373 
-378 HHIHQRSTHSSNSSQ
+378 Q
-393 HQQLL
+393 HQHQISSR
-398 QQQPSSS
+398 QPYPST
-405 SAQHRHHHN
+405 SAAAHHQHHHHHHG

-422 LTMSRSDSLASS
+422 LTNLPE
-434 QNSVDT
+434 
-440 NSRGSN
+440 
-446 NSVTIHPSADQMYCN
+446 HHLPSHHHARQM
-461 HNNTD
+461 
-466 PTQASN
+466 
-472 LSNSTQNSPN
+472 
-482 FIIRSHPSTHQA
+482 
-494 QHHKSTSSSSQAQ
+494 
-507 QQHNLHQQHQ
+507 
-517 QNMKYY
+517 
-523 GQSDP
+523 
-528 DLSGPSNPL
+528 
-537 TEQHLMQQQQHLH
+537 
-550 SRQISNASSSGRPIS
+550 SNASSTGPRHS
-565 PTESS
+565 PSESS
-570 ASLRSSDA
+570 ISLRSNDVPS
-578 AGFGFMV
+578 FGFMA
-585 PCGPGGGPNA
+585 PATNS

-602 TSIVTRQMQEHAKE
+602 TSIMTRQMQEHAKE

-633 KTLVQLETK
+633 KALIQLETK
-642 CKQEIEEHKG
+642 CKQEIEEHKQ
-652 KLDREYEVLLQSFTR
+652 KLDKEYEALLLSFTR
-667 ELQTNQAKHQKE
+667 EIQTNQAKHQKE

-697 LIQENDEELKRYRA
+697 LIQENEEELKRYRA

-732 ESFKIQRENIVKSHA
+732 ESFKLQRENIVKSHA

-752 FEAYRARLL
+752 FEAYRARRL

-770 RKLQQFHQLERDVLG
+770 RKLLQFHLLERDLLT
-785 DELDKRHHQLST
+785 DELNKRHQQLMN
-797 AHNMLIRHHEQS
+797 AHSMLIKHHEVS
-809 VELEFKQ
+809 VDLEFKQ
-816 QRSVHQLRDE
+816 QRSVHHLRDD
-826 QIRKQHQTELNNQQE
+826 QIRKQHQTEQNNQLE

-892 HILAAQPKSDQRVNR
+892 QVLAIQPKNDQRVNR

-912 KLKEDQVR
+912 KLKEEQVR

-945 ETQEMELRQLKDQLQ
+945 ETQEMELKQLKEHLQ

-966 ISFQSKIRMQFEAQ
+966 TQFQTKIKMQADAQ

-990 RVANR
+990 RVATR

-1004 EERLQFLEER
+1004 EEKLQFLEER
-1014 NERLRQLFDRQSS
+1014 DERLRLLIERQNS
-1027 ELLAYDQES
+1027 ELNAYDQES

-1046 QDIACDHPG
+1046 LDISCDNPG

-1062 TLSEGLNSL
+1062 TLSDGLNSL
-1071 STAG
+1071 STA

>member
-1 MPHRGGFSK
+1 MNYYHHHDETQLSIVPPFLKIYQKLRTFISQCTTINQPLNKLKMPHLPGFSK

-23 DKIFTELREIGH
+23 DKIFTELREIGR

-41 YYARDEISKEV
+41 YYARDEISKES

-66 DSAEKW
+66 ESAEKW

-94 GCYLKEH
+94 GCYLKDN
-101 TAWLVMEYCLGSTSD
+101 TAWLVMEYCLGSASD
-116 IVEVHKKPLREEEI
+116 IVEVHKKPLREVEI
-130 AAICKDALSGLE
+130 SAICTDALSGLE
-142 YLHSFRYIHRDI
+142 YLHSFKYIHRDV

-164 GTVKLADFGSATMNS
+164 GTVKLADFGSATMDS

-185 GSPYWISPELILA
+185 GSPYWIAPELILA

-236 YHIAQNEPPSLNRST
+236 YHIAQNEPPMLNRAT
-251 GQWSENFHT
+251 GQWSERFHT
-260 FLGSCLRKDPTERS
+260 FLSSLLRKDPNERA
-274 HANELLKTP
+274 HASDLLKMP
-283 FVNSNKNHQSVIL
+283 FITSNKNHQSVIL

-302 KVAVRELDNINY
+302 KATVRELDNINY
-314 RKMKKILMV
+314 RRMKKILMV
-323 DQPSNNGNAATGG
+323 DGTTNQNGAQVSVDHNGPSG
-336 SEDPL
+336 SI
-341 RTTDLHDDIMY
+341 DDGLY
-352 ANVDGTPLGGP
+352 ANVEGAPANNE
-363 LMGSGGDDSM
+363 
-373 PPQPG
+373 
-378 HHIHQRSTHSSNSSQ
+378 HNYHQ
-393 HQQLL
+393 
-398 QQQPSSS
+398 SSS
-405 SAQHRHHHN
+405 STHQQFPSASSSSLRQHS
-414 RSNSNNID
+414 RSNSNNLD
-422 LTMSRSDSLASS
+422 LNMSRNDSLASS
-434 QNSVDT
+434 RHSGDT
-440 NSRGSN
+440 GSRGST
-446 NSVTIHPSADQMYCN
+446 NSVTINPSAEQVMCA
-461 HNNTD
+461 HNNPD
-466 PTQASN
+466 QAGV
-472 LSNSTQNSPN
+472 QNSPGFMN
-482 FIIRSHPSTHQA
+482 RS
-494 QHHKSTSSSSQAQ
+494 QHH
-507 QQHNLHQQHQ
+507 
-517 QNMKYY
+517 QNSANI
-523 GQSDP
+523 Q
-528 DLSGPSNPL
+528 NPL
-537 TEQHLMQQQQHLH
+537 NQYRSQNSMDATGSNLQSHHMMQIH
-550 SRQISNASSSGRPIS
+550 SRQISSASSNGPRVS
-565 PTESS
+565 PSESTITPS
-570 ASLRSSDA
+570 IRGNEI
-578 AGFGFMV
+578 AGFGFA
-585 PCGPGGGPNA
+585 GPVTNT
-595 NFATIRT
+595 NFQTIRT

-633 KTLVQLETK
+633 KALVQVETK
-642 CKQEIEEHKG
+642 CKQEIEEHKQ
-652 KLDREYEVLLQSFTR
+652 KLDKEYEALLQTFSR
-667 ELQTNQAKHQKE
+667 ELQANQAKHQKE

-686 NVYQEKKLNKA
+686 NVYQEKKLNKT
-697 LIQENDEELKRYRA
+697 LIQENEEELKRYRT
-711 QLHNEYK
+711 QLRNEYK
-718 EFKERIKRELANDS
+718 EFKERIKKELALDS
-732 ESFKIQRENIVKSHA
+732 DSFKLERENIVKNHA

-752 FEAYRARLL
+752 FEAQMARKL

-770 RKLQQFHQLERDVLG
+770 RKLLQFHQLERDLLN
-785 DELDKRHHQLST
+785 DELEKRHQQLTT
-797 AHNMLIRHHEQS
+797 AHSMLIRHHEMS
-809 VELEFKQ
+809 VDLEFKH
-816 QRSVHQLRDE
+816 QRSIHQLRDE

-848 ELRKKHALEV
+848 ELRKKHALEI

-892 HILAAQPKSDQRVNR
+892 QVLAMQTKNDQRVNR

-912 KLKEDQVR
+912 KLKEEQVR

-940 SIKLD
+940 SIRLD

-960 QELDSL
+960 QELESL
-966 ISFQSKIRMQFEAQ
+966 ISFQTKIRMQADAQ

-995 KQMLERKME
+995 KQMLDRKMD

-1014 NERLRQLFDRQSS
+1014 SERFRILLDRQNR
-1027 ELLAYDQES
+1027 EIIAYDQES

-1046 QDIACDHPG
+1046 SDISCDNLG
-1055 SSSPTMD
+1055 SISPTLD
-1062 TLSEGLNSL
+1062 TLSDGLNSL
-1071 STAG
+1071 STT

>member
-1 MPHRGGFSK
+1 MPHRGTFSK

-41 YYARDEISKEV
+41 YYARNEVSKEV

-79 IVLSNLNHRNTIQFK
+79 IVLSSLNHPNTIQFK

-130 AAICKDALSGLE
+130 AAICTDALNGLD
-142 YLHSFRYIHRDI
+142 YLHSFRYIHRDV
-154 KAGNILLTEN
+154 KAGNILLTES

-185 GSPYWISPELILA
+185 GSPYWIAPELILA
-198 MEEGTYDVKVDI
+198 MEEGIYDVKVDI

-236 YHIAQNEPPSLNRST
+236 YHIAQNEPPILNRST
-251 GQWSENFHT
+251 NQWSDKFHI
-260 FLGSCLRKDPTERS
+260 FLGSLLRKDPNERL
-274 HANELLKTP
+274 HASELLQMP
-283 FVNSNKNHQSVIL
+283 FITSNKNHQSVIL

-323 DQPSNNGNAATGG
+323 DGNNGGNQASDVPRLEDNSDSLYTNVEGKLNA
-336 SEDPL
+336 E
-341 RTTDLHDDIMY
+341 TTQID
-352 ANVDGTPLGGP
+352 
-363 LMGSGGDDSM
+363 
-373 PPQPG
+373 
-378 HHIHQRSTHSSNSSQ
+378 HHSHSQS
-393 HQQLL
+393 L
-398 QQQPSSS
+398 SS
-405 SAQHRHHHN
+405 SATHNHFPSTSSSAHHHHN
-414 RSNSNNID
+414 RSNSNNLD
-422 LTMSRSDSLASS
+422 LNMSRSDSLASS
-434 QNSVDT
+434 QHSGDT
-440 NSRGSN
+440 GSRGST
-446 NSVTIHPSADQMYCN
+446 NSVTINPSADQDNQMYCN
-461 HNNTD
+461 HG
-466 PTQASN
+466 N
-472 LSNSTQNSPN
+472 LSQNQANSKNMHNSTG
-482 FIIRSHPSTHQA
+482 FIKRSHHPHNSHN
-494 QHHKSTSSSSQAQ
+494 Q
-507 QQHNLHQQHQ
+507 QQYQ
-517 QNMKYY
+517 MKYC
-523 GQSDP
+523 GQSSADMNAP
-528 DLSGPSNPL
+528 D
-537 TEQHLMQQQQHLH
+537 QLH
-550 SRQISNASSSGRPIS
+550 SRQVSNASSTGLQIS
-565 PTESS
+565 PSESS
-570 ASLRSSDA
+570 VSLRSNDVSS
-578 AGFGFMV
+578 FGFML
-585 PCGPGGGPNA
+585 PGPNA

-633 KTLVQLETK
+633 KTLVQLESK
-642 CKQEIEEHKG
+642 CKQEIEEHKQ
-652 KLDREYEVLLQSFTR
+652 KLDKEYETLLQSFNR
-667 ELQTNQAKHQKE
+667 ELQVHQVKHQKE

-697 LIQENDEELKRYRA
+697 LLQENEEELKRYRG

-718 EFKERIKRELANDS
+718 EFKERIKRELAHDT
-732 ESFKIQRENIVKSHA
+732 ESFKLQRENIVKSHA
-747 RKLIK
+747 RKLIQ
-752 FEAYRARLL
+752 FEAYRARRL

-770 RKLQQFHQLERDVLG
+770 RKLLQFHQLERDLLI
-785 DELDKRHHQLST
+785 DELDKRHKQLST
-797 AHNMLIRHHEQS
+797 AHSMLIRHHEVS
-809 VELEFKQ
+809 IELEFKQ
-816 QRSVHQLRDE
+816 QRSVHHLRDE
-826 QIRKQHQTELNNQQE
+826 QIRKQHQTELTNQQE

-892 HILAAQPKSDQRVNR
+892 QVLAIQSKNDQRVNR

-912 KLKEDQVR
+912 KLKEEQVR

-945 ETQEMELRQLKDQLQ
+945 ETQEMEVRQLKDQLQ
-960 QELDSL
+960 QELESL
-966 ISFQSKIRMQFEAQ
+966 ISFQTKIKMQADAQ

-990 RVANR
+990 RVSNR

-1004 EERLQFLEER
+1004 EERLQFLDER
-1014 NERLRQLFDRQSS
+1014 NERLRLLLDRQNS

-1046 QDIACDHPG
+1046 SDISCDNPG
-1055 SSSPTMD
+1055 NSSPTID
-1062 TLSEGLNSL
+1062 TLSDGLNSL
-1071 STAG
+1071 STT

>member
-1 MPHRGGFSK
+1 MPHRGAFSK
-10 DPKIS
+10 NPKIS

-41 YYARDEISKEV
+41 YYARNEVTKEV

-79 IVLSNLNHRNTIQFK
+79 LVLSNLNHPNTIQFK

-130 AAICKDALSGLE
+130 AAICTDALNGLD
-142 YLHSFRYIHRDI
+142 YLHSFRYIHRDV

-185 GSPYWISPELILA
+185 GSPYWIAPELILA

-236 YHIAQNEPPSLNRST
+236 YHIAQNEPPILNRST
-251 GQWSENFHT
+251 NQWSDKFHI
-260 FLGSCLRKDPTERS
+260 FLGSCLRKDPNERL
-274 HANELLKTP
+274 HANELLQMP
-283 FVNSNKNHQSVIL
+283 FISSNNNHQSVIL

-323 DQPSNNGNAATGG
+323 DGNNGSTQA
-336 SEDPL
+336 SDPQDSSRLEDNRDNL
-341 RTTDLHDDIMY
+341 Y
-352 ANVDGTPLGGP
+352 SNVDGKPSVDTIGQV
-363 LMGSGGDDSM
+363 DHAN
-373 PPQPG
+373 
-378 HHIHQRSTHSSNSSQ
+378 HHQSLSSNTT
-393 HQQLL
+393 HNHF
-398 QQQPSSS
+398 PSTLS
-405 SAQHRHHHN
+405 SAHHHS
-414 RSNSNNID
+414 RSNSNNLD
-422 LTMSRSDSLASS
+422 LNMSRSDSLASS
-434 QNSVDT
+434 QHSGEAG
-440 NSRGSN
+440 SRGSC
-446 NSVTIHPSADQMYCN
+446 NSVTINPSAEPSNQMYYN
-461 HNNTD
+461 HAN
-466 PTQASN
+466 
-472 LSNSTQNSPN
+472 
-482 FIIRSHPSTHQA
+482 
-494 QHHKSTSSSSQAQ
+494 SSQASHLNSNNMQNPGGYMKRSQQNSQNQ
-507 QQHNLHQQHQ
+507 QQYQ
-517 QNMKYY
+517 MKYC
-523 GQSDP
+523 GQSNVDSVP
-528 DLSGPSNPL
+528 PG
-537 TEQHLMQQQQHLH
+537 QHLH
-550 SRQISNASSSGRPIS
+550 SRQVSNASSTGLQIS
-565 PTESS
+565 PSESS
-570 ASLRSSDA
+570 VSLRSNEIPS
-578 AGFGFMV
+578 FGFML
-585 PCGPGGGPNA
+585 PGPNA

-633 KTLVQLETK
+633 KTLVQLELK
-642 CKQEIEEHKG
+642 CKQEIEEHKQ
-652 KLDREYEVLLQSFTR
+652 KLDKEYEALLQTFNR
-667 ELQTNQAKHQKE
+667 ELQVHQVKHQKE

-697 LIQENDEELKRYRA
+697 LVQENDEELKRYRG

-718 EFKERIKRELANDS
+718 EFKERIKRELAHDS
-732 ESFKIQRENIVKSHA
+732 ESFKLQRENIVKSHA
-747 RKLIK
+747 RKLIQ
-752 FEAYRARLL
+752 FEAYRARRL

-770 RKLQQFHQLERDVLG
+770 RKLLQFHQLERDLLI
-785 DELDKRHHQLST
+785 DELEKRHQQLSA
-797 AHNMLIRHHEQS
+797 AHSMLIRHHEVS
-809 VELEFKQ
+809 IDLEFKQ

-826 QIRKQHQTELNNQQE
+826 QIRKQHQTELANQQE
-841 YNARREN
+841 YNSRREN

-887 KAWKA
+887 KALKA
-892 HILAAQPKSDQRVNR
+892 QVLAIQPKNDQRVNR

-912 KLKEDQVR
+912 KLKEEQVR

-945 ETQEMELRQLKDQLQ
+945 ETQEMEVRQLKEQLQ
-960 QELDSL
+960 QELESL
-966 ISFQSKIRMQFEAQ
+966 VTFQTKIKMQADAQ

-990 RVANR
+990 RVSTR
-995 KQMLERKME
+995 KKMLERKMDD
-1004 EERLQFLEER
+1004 ERLQFLEER
-1014 NERLRQLFDRQSS
+1014 DERLRLLLERQNS

-1046 QDIACDHPG
+1046 TDISCDHPG
-1055 SSSPTMD
+1055 TSSPTID
-1062 TLSEGLNSL
+1062 TLSDGLNSL
-1071 STAG
+1071 STT

>member
-1 MPHRGGFSK
+1 MPHRGTFSK

-15 HLLSKGDP
+15 HLVSKGDP

-79 IVLSNLNHRNTIQFK
+79 IVLSNLNHRNTIQFR
-94 GCYLKEH
+94 GCYIKEH

-130 AAICKDALSGLE
+130 AAICTDALSGLE
-142 YLHSFRYIHRDI
+142 YLHSFRYIHRDV

-185 GSPYWISPELILA
+185 GSPYWIAPELILA

-236 YHIAQNEPPSLNRST
+236 YHIAQNDPPVLNQTT
-251 GQWSENFHT
+251 GQWSDKFHI
-260 FLGSCLRKDPTERS
+260 FLGSCLRKNPDERL
-274 HANELLKTP
+274 HATDLLKMP
-283 FVNSNKNHQSVIL
+283 FINTDKNHQSVIL

-302 KVAVRELDNINY
+302 KAAVRELDNINY

-323 DQPSNNGNAATGG
+323 DNPANNSGVQNIDSGDHSRSDEINDT
-336 SEDPL
+336 L
-341 RTTDLHDDIMY
+341 Y
-352 ANVDGTPLGGP
+352 ANVEGGPPTLGG
-363 LMGSGGDDSM
+363 G
-373 PPQPG
+373 
-378 HHIHQRSTHSSNSSQ
+378 Q
-393 HQQLL
+393 HQHQL
-398 QQQPSSS
+398 QHQSSAPSSAHHHFPS
-405 SAQHRHHHN
+405 TSASAHRHHN

-422 LTMSRSDSLASS
+422 LNMSCSESLASS
-434 QNSVDT
+434 QHSGDT
-440 NSRGSN
+440 GSRGST
-446 NSVTIHPSADQMYCN
+446 NSVTINPSADHVNQIYCN
-461 HNNTD
+461 HNSVDQSMTGH
-466 PTQASN
+466 SN
-472 LSNSTQNSPN
+472 NTQNSPG
-482 FIIRSHPSTHQA
+482 FINRSH
-494 QHHKSTSSSSQAQ
+494 Q
-507 QQHNLHQQHQ
+507 QQHQHNKQQYP
-517 QNMKYY
+517 MKYC
-523 GQSDP
+523 GQSNIDI
-528 DLSGPSNPL
+528 SGLNVSD
-537 TEQHLMQQQQHLH
+537 HHMLH
-550 SRQISNASSSGRPIS
+550 HHTRQISNQNSTGRRLS
-565 PTESS
+565 PSESS
-570 ASLRSSDA
+570 VSLRSGEIS
-578 AGFGFMV
+578 GFGLMV
-585 PCGPGGGPNA
+585 QGPNA

-602 TSIVTRQMQEHAKE
+602 TSIVTRQLQEHSKE

-642 CKQEIEEHKG
+642 CKQEIEEHKQ
-652 KLDREYEVLLQSFTR
+652 KLDKEYESLLQSFTR
-667 ELQTNQAKHQKE
+667 ELQANQAKHQKD

-697 LIQENDEELKRYRA
+697 LIQENDEELKKYRGR
-711 QLHNEYK
+711 LHNEYK
-718 EFKERIKRELANDS
+718 EFKERIKRELAHDS
-732 ESFKIQRENIVKSHA
+732 ETFKMQRENIVKSHA
-747 RKLIK
+747 KKLIN
-752 FEAYRARLL
+752 FEARRARRL
-761 EIQVRKFRR
+761 ETQVRKFRR
-770 RKLQQFHQLERDVLG
+770 RKLVQFHQLEKELLI
-785 DELDKRHHQLST
+785 DELNKRQEQLST
-797 AHNMLIRHHEQS
+797 AHHMLIRHHEIS
-809 VELEFKQ
+809 VDLEFKQ

-826 QIRKQHQTELNNQQE
+826 QTRKQHQTELSNQQE
-841 YNARREN
+841 YNSRREN

-887 KAWKA
+887 KALKA
-892 HILAAQPKSDQRVNR
+892 HLLSIQPKNDQRIKR
-907 QRVIN
+907 QQVIN
-912 KLKEDQVR
+912 TLKEEQVR

-945 ETQEMELRQLKDQLQ
+945 ETQEMEVRQLKEQLQ
-960 QELDSL
+960 QELESL
-966 ISFQSKIRMQFEAQ
+966 ISFQTKIKMQADAQ

-990 RVANR
+990 RVAMR

-1004 EERLQFLEER
+1004 EERLQFLEEKS
-1014 NERLRQLFDRQSS
+1014 ERFRLLLDRQNS
-1027 ELLAYDQES
+1027 ELIAYDQES

-1046 QDIACDHPG
+1046 SDIACDNPG
-1055 SSSPTMD
+1055 SSSPNLD
-1062 TLSEGLNSL
+1062 TLSDGLNSL
-1071 STAG
+1071 CLQHDGN

>member
-1 MPHRGGFSK
+1 MPHLPGFSK

-66 DSAEKW
+66 ESAEKW

-79 IVLSNLNHRNTIQFK
+79 VVLSNLNHRNTIQFR
-94 GCYLKEH
+94 GCYLKDN

-130 AAICKDALSGLE
+130 SAICTDALSGLE
-142 YLHSFRYIHRDI
+142 YLHSFKYIHRDV

-185 GSPYWISPELILA
+185 GSPYWIAPELILA

-236 YHIAQNEPPSLNRST
+236 YHIAQNEPPLLNRIN
-251 GQWSENFHT
+251 GQWSERFHT
-260 FLGSCLRKDPTERS
+260 FLGSLLRKDPNERL
-274 HANELLKTP
+274 HACDLLKMP
-283 FVNSNKNHQSVIL
+283 FITTNKNHQSVIL

-302 KVAVRELDNINY
+302 KAAVRELDNINY

-323 DQPSNNGNAATGG
+323 DGPIANNNCAQISG
-336 SEDPL
+336 SSGDQINRPNEL
-341 RTTDLHDDIMY
+341 DDSLY
-352 ANVDGTPLGGP
+352 ANVEGGP
-363 LMGSGGDDSM
+363 PTGAHELNY
-373 PPQPG
+373 
-378 HHIHQRSTHSSNSSQ
+378 HQ
-393 HQQLL
+393 
-398 QQQPSSS
+398 SSS
-405 SAQHRHHHN
+405 SAHHHHPSTSASSCRQHY
-414 RSNSNNID
+414 RSNSNNLD
-422 LTMSRSDSLASS
+422 LMGRSDSIASS
-434 QNSVDT
+434 RNSGDT
-440 NSRGSN
+440 TGSRGSTH
-446 NSVTIHPSADQMYCN
+446 SVTVNPSADQAFCN
-461 HNNTD
+461 HNQD
-466 PTQASN
+466 P
-472 LSNSTQNSPN
+472 NSPGFAN
-482 FIIRSHPSTHQA
+482 RS
-494 QHHKSTSSSSQAQ
+494 
-507 QQHNLHQQHQ
+507 QQHQ
-517 QNMKYY
+517 SHASKQQYQTRYCGQNSIHDSASANMIGPH
-523 GQSDP
+523 GQ
-528 DLSGPSNPL
+528 
-537 TEQHLMQQQQHLH
+537 QVHA
-550 SRQISNASSSGRPIS
+550 RQISNASSNGPRVS
-565 PTESS
+565 PSESS
-570 ASLRSSDA
+570 LSLRSNEIT
-578 AGFGFMV
+578 GFGFAV
-585 PCGPGGGPNA
+585 PGTNV
-595 NFATIRT
+595 NFQTIRT

-633 KTLVQLETK
+633 KALLQVETK
-642 CKQEIEEHKG
+642 CTQEIEDHKQ
-652 KLDREYEVLLQSFTR
+652 KLDKEYEALLQTFTR
-667 ELQTNQAKHQKE
+667 ELQANQAKHQKE

-686 NVYQEKKLNKA
+686 NVYQEKKLNKT
-697 LIQENDEELKRYRA
+697 LIQENEEELKRYRT

-718 EFKERIKRELANDS
+718 EFKERIKRELAHDS
-732 ESFKIQRENIVKSHA
+732 ESFKLQRENIVKSHA

-752 FEAYRARLL
+752 FEAYRARRL

-770 RKLQQFHQLERDVLG
+770 RKLLQFHQLERDLLN
-785 DELDKRHHQLST
+785 DELDKRHQQLTT
-797 AHNMLIRHHEQS
+797 AHNMLIRHHELS
-809 VELEFKQ
+809 VDLEFKH
-816 QRSVHQLRDE
+816 QRSIHQLRDE

-892 HILAAQPKSDQRVNR
+892 QVLAIQPKNDQRVNR

-912 KLKEDQVR
+912 KLKEEQVR

-945 ETQEMELRQLKDQLQ
+945 ETQEMELRQLKEQLQ
-960 QELDSL
+960 QELESL
-966 ISFQSKIRMQFEAQ
+966 VSFQTKIRMQADAQ
-980 RNRERQELEE
+980 RNRERQELED
-990 RVANR
+990 RVATR
-995 KQMLERKME
+995 KSMLERKMD
-1004 EERLQFLEER
+1004 EERMQFLDER
-1014 NERLRQLFDRQSS
+1014 SERFRLLLDRQNS
-1027 ELLAYDQES
+1027 ELVAYDQES

-1041 DQQDL
+1041 EQKDL
-1046 QDIACDHPG
+1046 SDISCDNPS

-1062 TLSEGLNSL
+1062 TLSDGFNSL
-1071 STAG
+1071 STT

>member
-130 AAICKDALSGLE
+130 SAICTDALSGLE
-142 YLHSFRYIHRDI
+142 YLHSFKYIHRDV

-185 GSPYWISPELILA
+185 GSPYWIAPELILA

-236 YHIAQNEPPSLNRST
+236 YHIAQNEPPILNRAT
-251 GQWSENFHT
+251 GQWSDKFHI
-260 FLGSCLRKDPTERS
+260 FLGSCLRKDPNERL
-274 HANELLKTP
+274 HASELLKMP
-283 FVNSNKNHQSVIL
+283 FISSNKNHQYVIL

-323 DQPSNNGNAATGG
+323 DGAGNNNGGQVVENASVPTPGIDPNR
-336 SEDPL
+336 SEESNDSL
-341 RTTDLHDDIMY
+341 Y
-352 ANVDGTPLGGP
+352 ANVDGMPPKTTTGSV
-363 LMGSGGDDSM
+363 GSGGH
-373 PPQPG
+373 QA
-378 HHIHQRSTHSSNSSQ
+378 HHHHHHHHHQSLSSGSAHHAYPSTST
-393 HQQLL
+393 
-398 QQQPSSS
+398 
-405 SAQHRHHHN
+405 SAQGRHHS

-422 LTMSRSDSLASS
+422 LNMSRSDSLASS
-434 QNSVDT
+434 QNSGDT
-440 NSRGSN
+440 GSRGSN
-446 NSVTIHPSADQMYCN
+446 NSVTINPSADQTNCFN
-461 HNNTD
+461 HNSID
-466 PTQASN
+466 QSKSIGAPS
-472 LSNSTQNSPN
+472 SQNSPG
-482 FIIRSHPSTHQA
+482 FMGRSH
-494 QHHKSTSSSSQAQ
+494 Q
-507 QQHNLHQQHQ
+507 QQQHQ
-517 QNMKYY
+517 QYQMKYC
-523 GQSDP
+523 
-528 DLSGPSNPL
+528 GPSG
-537 TEQHLMQQQQHLH
+537 TEAGTNNSERMMQQQLH
-550 SRQISNASSSGRPIS
+550 MRQVSNASSTGQRMS
-565 PTESS
+565 PSESS
-570 ASLRSSDA
+570 MSLRSNEI
-578 AGFGFMV
+578 AGFGGFMV
-585 PCGPGGGPNA
+585 SGTNA

-642 CKQEIEEHKG
+642 CKQEIEEHKQ
-652 KLDREYEVLLQSFTR
+652 KLDKEYEALLQSFTR
-667 ELQTNQAKHQKE
+667 ELQANQAKHQKE

-686 NVYQEKKLNKA
+686 NVYQEKKLNKG

-718 EFKERIKRELANDS
+718 EFKERIKRELAHDS
-732 ESFKIQRENIVKSHA
+732 ETFKIQRENIVKSHA

-752 FEAYRARLL
+752 FEAYRARRL

-770 RKLQQFHQLERDVLG
+770 RKLLQFHQLERDLLI
-785 DELDKRHHQLST
+785 DELDKRHQQLSA
-797 AHNMLIRHHEQS
+797 AHNMLARHHEVS
-809 VELEFKQ
+809 IELEFKQ
-816 QRSVHQLRDE
+816 QRSIHQLRDE
-826 QIRKQHQTELNNQQE
+826 QVRKQHQTELNNQQE
-841 YNARREN
+841 YNSRREN

-892 HILAAQPKSDQRVNR
+892 QVLANQFKNDQRVNR

-912 KLKEDQVR
+912 KLKEEQVR

-945 ETQEMELRQLKDQLQ
+945 ETQEMEVRQLKEQLQ
-960 QELDSL
+960 QELESL
-966 ISFQSKIRMQFEAQ
+966 ISFQTKIKMQADAQ
-980 RNRERQELEE
+980 RNRERLELEE
-990 RVANR
+990 RVSNR

-1014 NERLRQLFDRQSS
+1014 NERLRLLLDRQNS
-1027 ELLAYDQES
+1027 ELIAYDQES
-1036 QRMGF
+1036 ERMGF
-1041 DQQDL
+1041 NQQDL
-1046 QDIACDHPG
+1046 SDISCDNPS

-1071 STAG
+1071 STTG

>member
-41 YYARDEISKEV
+41 YYARDEITKEV

-94 GCYLKEH
+94 GCYLKEQ

-130 AAICKDALSGLE
+130 AAICTDALSGLE
-142 YLHSFRYIHRDI
+142 YLHSFKYIHRDV

-185 GSPYWISPELILA
+185 GSPYWIAPELILA
-198 MEEGTYDVKVDI
+198 MEEGTYDVKVDV

-236 YHIAQNEPPSLNRST
+236 YHIAQNEPPILNRST
-251 GQWSENFHT
+251 GQWSDRFHI
-260 FLGSCLRKDPTERS
+260 FLGSCLRKDPNERL
-274 HANELLKTP
+274 HASELLKMP
-283 FVNSNKNHQSVIL
+283 FINQTNKNHQSVIL

-302 KVAVRELDNINY
+302 KAAVRELDNINY

-323 DQPSNNGNAATGG
+323 DGPSNNNNTNSAQCSSSGDQIRTEEGG
-336 SEDPL
+336 DTL
-341 RTTDLHDDIMY
+341 Y
-352 ANVDGTPLGGP
+352 ANVDGSPQAT
-363 LMGSGGDDSM
+363 GSHN
-373 PPQPG
+373 Q
-378 HHIHQRSTHSSNSSQ
+378 HHHQSLSSGSTHHHFPSTSASAHRQ
-393 HQQLL
+393 H
-398 QQQPSSS
+398 S
-405 SAQHRHHHN
+405 
-414 RSNSNNID
+414 RSNSNNVD
-422 LTMSRSDSLASS
+422 LMTRSDSLASS
-434 QNSVDT
+434 QHSGDT
-440 NSRGSN
+440 GSRGSN
-446 NSVTIHPSADQMYCN
+446 NSVTINPAADQVNQMYS
-461 HNNTD
+461 HHSNNTD
-466 PTQASN
+466 QAQIGM
-472 LSNSTQNSPN
+472 SNSTQNSPG
-482 FIIRSHPSTHQA
+482 FTSRSHQQQNKQQYQMKYCGQSNIDLTSTSNIPEHHL
-494 QHHKSTSSSSQAQ
+494 QHH
-507 QQHNLHQQHQ
+507 
-517 QNMKYY
+517 
-523 GQSDP
+523 
-528 DLSGPSNPL
+528 
-537 TEQHLMQQQQHLH
+537 H
-550 SRQISNASSSGRPIS
+550 SRQISNTSSSGPRLS
-565 PTESS
+565 PSESS
-570 ASLRSSDA
+570 MSLRSNEMS
-578 AGFGFMV
+578 GFGFMV
-585 PCGPGGGPNA
+585 PGANA

-602 TSIVTRQMQEHAKE
+602 TSIVTRQMQEHAKDQ
-616 NMHEQMS
+616 QMS
-623 GYRRM
+623 GYKRM

-633 KTLVQLETK
+633 KALAQLETK
-642 CKQEIEEHKG
+642 CKQEIEEHKQ
-652 KLDREYEVLLQSFTR
+652 KLDKEYEVLLQSFTR
-667 ELQTNQAKHQKE
+667 ELQANQAKHQKE

-686 NVYQEKKLNKA
+686 NVYQEKKLNKF
-697 LIQENDEELKRYRA
+697 LIQKNDDELKKYRA

-718 EFKERIKRELANDS
+718 EFKEKIKRELAHDS
-732 ESFKIQRENIVKSHA
+732 ESFKIRRENIVKSHA
-747 RKLIK
+747 RQLIK
-752 FEAYRARLL
+752 FESYRAKQL

-770 RKLQQFHQLERDVLG
+770 RKLLQFHQLEHDLLI
-785 DELDKRHHQLST
+785 DELEKRHQQLSA
-797 AHNMLIRHHEQS
+797 AHNMLMRHHEIS
-809 VELEFKQ
+809 TELEFKQ
-816 QRSVHQLRDE
+816 QKSVHQLRDE
-826 QIRKQHQTELNNQQE
+826 QIRKTHQTELNNQQE
-841 YNARREN
+841 YMARREN

-869 MQIRRQFRETC
+869 IQIRRQFRETC

-892 HILAAQPKSDQRVNR
+892 QVLAIQPKNDQRVNR

-912 KLKEDQVR
+912 KLKEEQVR

-945 ETQEMELRQLKDQLQ
+945 ETQEMEVRQLKDQLQ
-960 QELDSL
+960 QELDIL
-966 ISFQSKIRMQFEAQ
+966 ISFQTKTKMQADAQ
-980 RNRERQELEE
+980 RNRETQVLEE
-990 RVANR
+990 RVATR
-995 KQMLERKME
+995 KQMLERKMQ

-1014 NERLRQLFDRQSS
+1014 DERLRLLMDRQNS
-1027 ELLAYDQES
+1027 ELMAYDQES

-1041 DQQDL
+1041 DQKDL
-1046 QDIACDHPG
+1046 SDISCDNPG
-1055 SSSPTMD
+1055 SSSPAMD
-1062 TLSEGLNSL
+1062 NLSEGLNSL
-1071 STAG
+1071 STAANS

>member
-1 MPHRGGFSK
+1 MPQRGGLSK

-41 YYARDEISKEV
+41 YYARDENTKEI

-59 FSGFLFK
+59 FSGFMFK

-130 AAICKDALSGLE
+130 AAICNDALSGLE
-142 YLHSFRYIHRDI
+142 YLHSFKYIHRDV
-154 KAGNILLTEN
+154 KAGNILLTED

-185 GSPYWISPELILA
+185 GSPYWIAPELILA

-236 YHIAQNEPPSLNRST
+236 YHIAQNDPPNLNRTT
-251 GQWSENFHT
+251 GHWSEKFHT
-260 FLGSCLRKDPTERS
+260 FLSSCLRKDPNERS
-274 HANELLKTP
+274 HAKELLTMP
-283 FVNSNKNHQSVIL
+283 FIHTNKNNQAVIL

-302 KVAVRELDNINY
+302 KAAVSELDNINY
-314 RKMKKILMV
+314 KKMKKILMV
-323 DQPSNNGNAATGG
+323 DNSNGIPGSTPNDPSRPGEYAG
-336 SEDPL
+336 EL
-341 RTTDLHDDIMY
+341 Y
-352 ANVDGTPLGGP
+352 ANVDEGSTKGGNHSRQQSFS
-363 LMGSGGDDSM
+363 SG
-373 PPQPG
+373 P
-378 HHIHQRSTHSSNSSQ
+378 SNFIS
-393 HQQLL
+393 
-398 QQQPSSS
+398 SSS
-405 SAQHRHHHN
+405 SAHHH
-414 RSNSNNID
+414 
-422 LTMSRSDSLASS
+422 SRSRSSNLDLNAARCDSLADSRHSDIGGRDSDNSISHQSCAQMNPAFSGRDQAVFGELNSS
-434 QNSVDT
+434 S
-440 NSRGSN
+440 
-446 NSVTIHPSADQMYCN
+446 
-461 HNNTD
+461 
-466 PTQASN
+466 
-472 LSNSTQNSPN
+472 LSN
-482 FIIRSHPSTHQA
+482 RSQDPSYNNQSSRYQMKYGSQSNILERDCNQSQDHHF
-494 QHHKSTSSSSQAQ
+494 QHHHVRQ
-507 QQHNLHQQHQ
+507 
-517 QNMKYY
+517 M
-523 GQSDP
+523 SD
-528 DLSGPSNPL
+528 
-537 TEQHLMQQQQHLH
+537 
-550 SRQISNASSSGRPIS
+550 ASSAYPRLTPS
-565 PTESS
+565 ESS
-570 ASLRSSDA
+570 MSLRSNEIS
-578 AGFGFMV
+578 GFGFVV
-585 PCGPGGGPNA
+585 PNTNA
-595 NFATIRT
+595 NFATLRT
-602 TSIVTRQMQEHAKE
+602 TSIVTRQMHEHAKE

-623 GYRRM
+623 SYRRM

-633 KTLVQLETK
+633 KALVQLETK
-642 CKQEIEEHKG
+642 CNQEIEEHKQ
-652 KLDREYEVLLQSFTR
+652 KLDKEYEALLQSFVR
-667 ELQTNQAKHQKE
+667 ELQVTQAKHQKE

-686 NVYQEKKLNKA
+686 NMYQEKKLNKA
-697 LIQENDEELKRYRA
+697 LNQENDEELKRYRN

-718 EFKERIKRELANDS
+718 EFKERIKRELAHDN

-752 FEAYRARLL
+752 FEGYRARRL

-770 RKLQQFHQLERDVLG
+770 RKLLQFHQLERELLV
-785 DELDKRHHQLST
+785 DELDKRHHQLGA
-797 AHNMLIRHHEQS
+797 AHAMLIRHHEVS

-816 QRSVHQLRDE
+816 QKGIHQLRDE
-826 QIRKQHQTELNNQQE
+826 QIRKQHQTELTNQQE
-841 YNARREN
+841 YNTRREN

-892 HILAAQPKSDQRVNR
+892 QVLAIQPKNDQRVNR
-907 QRVIN
+907 QRVIS

-945 ETQEMELRQLKDQLQ
+945 ETQESEVRQLKDQLQ
-960 QELDSL
+960 QELESL
-966 ISFQSKIRMQFEAQ
+966 MSFQDKIRAQVDSQ
-980 RNRERQELEE
+980 RNRERQQLED
-990 RVANR
+990 RIATR
-995 KQMLERKME
+995 KQMLDRKME

-1014 NERLRQLFDRQSS
+1014 NERLRLLLDRQNS
-1027 ELLAYDQES
+1027 ELVAYDQES

-1046 QDIACDHPG
+1046 SDITSENPG

-1062 TLSEGLNSL
+1062 TLSDGLNSL
-1071 STAG
+1071 STT

>member
-1 MPHRGGFSK
+1 MPHRGGK

-41 YYARDEISKEV
+41 YYARDEITKEV

-59 FSGFLFK
+59 FSGFLHK
-66 DSAEKW
+66 ESAEKW

-94 GCYLKEH
+94 GCYLKDH

-130 AAICKDALSGLE
+130 SAICTDALNGLE
-142 YLHSFRYIHRDI
+142 YLHSLNYIHRDV

-164 GTVKLADFGSATMNS
+164 GTVKLADFGSATMSS

-185 GSPYWISPELILA
+185 GSPYWIAPELILA
-198 MEEGTYDVKVDI
+198 MEEGTYDVKVDV

-236 YHIAQNEPPSLNRST
+236 YHIAQNEPPILNRAT
-251 GQWSENFHT
+251 GQWSDKFYT
-260 FLGSCLRKDPTERS
+260 FLRSCLRKEPAERL
-274 HANELLKTP
+274 HANELLRMP
-283 FVNSNKNHQSVIL
+283 FITTNKNHQSVIL

-302 KVAVRELDNINY
+302 KAAVRELDNINY

-323 DQPSNNGNAATGG
+323 DGAAANNGSSSLVDPRNPMGG
-336 SEDPL
+336 EPMQE
-341 RTTDLHDDIMY
+341 TVY
-352 ANVDGTPLGGP
+352 ANLDGVPTNQTN
-363 LMGSGGDDSM
+363 LM
-373 PPQPG
+373 
-378 HHIHQRSTHSSNSSQ
+378 HHHQSPAAAAAASAMA
-393 HQQLL
+393 
-398 QQQPSSS
+398 QQQNHPSTSS
-405 SAQHRHHHN
+405 SAHRHHNYNHN
-414 RSNSNNID
+414 RSNSNNLD
-422 LTMSRSDSLASS
+422 LNMSRSDSLASS
-434 QNSVDT
+434 HHSGDT
-440 NSRGSN
+440 GSRGSN
-446 NSVTIHPSADQMYCN
+446 NSVTVNPSADMHSQ
-461 HNNTD
+461 HL
-466 PTQASN
+466 QQQQQQQQ
-472 LSNSTQNSPN
+472 LSNQNQHHQATSYDYTPENMSTAQQAGSNSSPC
-482 FIIRSHPSTHQA
+482 FMPRSH
-494 QHHKSTSSSSQAQ
+494 
-507 QQHNLHQQHQ
+507 
-517 QNMKYY
+517 
-523 GQSDP
+523 
-528 DLSGPSNPL
+528 
-537 TEQHLMQQQQHLH
+537 MQQQQQQQQSRHQQQQAMHSKQQYRNQSSLDLGNNEVRDALH
-550 SRQISNASSSGRPIS
+550 RRQISNASSTAGGSHQS
-565 PTESS
+565 PSQSS
-570 ASLRSSDA
+570 MSLKSNEI

-585 PCGPGGGPNA
+585 PGTNA

-633 KTLVQLETK
+633 KALMQMETK
-642 CKQEIEEHKG
+642 CKLELEDHRQ
-652 KLDREYEVLLQSFTR
+652 KLDREYDALLVSFTR
-667 ELQTNQAKHQKE
+667 ELQALQAKHQKE

-697 LIQENDEELKRYRA
+697 LISENDEELKRYRN

-718 EFKERIKRELANDS
+718 EFKERIKRELAHDS
-732 ESFKIQRENIVKSHA
+732 ESFKLQRENIVKGHA

-752 FEAYRARLL
+752 FEANRARSI
-761 EIQVRKFRR
+761 EIQVRRFRR
-770 RKLQQFHQLERDVLG
+770 RKLLQFHQLERDLLV
-785 DELDKRHHQLST
+785 DELDKRHQQLSA
-797 AHNMLIRHHEQS
+797 AHAMLMRHHELNA
-809 VELEFKQ
+809 ELEFKH
-816 QRSVHQLRDE
+816 QRGVHGLRDD
-826 QIRKQHQTELNNQQE
+826 QIQKQHQTELNNQQE

-892 HILAAQPKSDQRVNR
+892 QVLAIQPKGEQRVNR

-912 KLKEDQVR
+912 KLKEEQVR

-945 ETQEMELRQLKDQLQ
+945 ETQEMEVRQLKEQLQ

-966 ISFQSKIRMQFEAQ
+966 ISFQNKIKLQVDAQ
-980 RNRERQELEE
+980 RNRERQDLED
-990 RVANR
+990 RVATR

-1014 NERLRQLFDRQSS
+1014 NERLRLLLDRQNS

-1046 QDIACDHPG
+1046 SDISCDNPG
-1055 SSSPTMD
+1055 SSSPTID
-1062 TLSEGLNSL
+1062 TLSDGLNSL
-1071 STAG
+1071 STTG

>member
-1 MPHRGGFSK
+1 MPHLPGFSK

-66 DSAEKW
+66 ESAEKW

-79 IVLSNLNHRNTIQFK
+79 IVLSNLNHRNTIQFR
-94 GCYLKEH
+94 GCYLKDN

-130 AAICKDALSGLE
+130 SAICTDALSGLE
-142 YLHSFRYIHRDI
+142 YLHSFKYIHRDI

-185 GSPYWISPELILA
+185 GSPYWIAPELILA

-236 YHIAQNEPPSLNRST
+236 YHIAQNDPPILNRST
-251 GQWSENFHT
+251 GQWSERFHT
-260 FLGSCLRKDPTERS
+260 FLGSLLRKDPNERL
-274 HANELLKTP
+274 HARELLTMP
-283 FVNSNKNHQSVIL
+283 FITINKNHQSVIL

-302 KVAVRELDNINY
+302 KAAVRELDNINY

-323 DQPSNNGNAATGG
+323 EGPAANNNGAQLTGN
-336 SEDPL
+336 SADQMNRPNEF
-341 RTTDLHDDIMY
+341 DDSLY
-352 ANVDGTPLGGP
+352 ANVEGGP
-363 LMGSGGDDSM
+363 PIAAHELN
-373 PPQPG
+373 
-378 HHIHQRSTHSSNSSQ
+378 HHQ
-393 HQQLL
+393 
-398 QQQPSSS
+398 SSS
-405 SAQHRHHHN
+405 SAHQHHHASTSASSCRQHY
-414 RSNSNNID
+414 RSNSNNLD
-422 LTMSRSDSLASS
+422 LNLSCSDSIASS
-434 QNSVDT
+434 RHSGDT
-440 NSRGSN
+440 TGSRGSTQ
-446 NSVTIHPSADQMYCN
+446 SVTINPSADQAFCN
-461 HNNTD
+461 HNQD
-466 PTQASN
+466 S
-472 LSNSTQNSPN
+472 SPPGHLN
-482 FIIRSHPSTHQA
+482 RS
-494 QHHKSTSSSSQAQ
+494 Q
-507 QQHNLHQQHQ
+507 QQHQGYSNKQHYQAGYCGHDSSGGNLMGHPGQQ
-517 QNMKYY
+517 
-523 GQSDP
+523 S
-528 DLSGPSNPL
+528 
-537 TEQHLMQQQQHLH
+537 H
-550 SRQISNASSSGRPIS
+550 SRQISNANSNGPRAS
-565 PTESS
+565 PSESS
-570 ASLRSSDA
+570 LSLRSNEIT
-578 AGFGFMV
+578 GFGFAV
-585 PCGPGGGPNA
+585 PGTNV
-595 NFATIRT
+595 NFQTIRT

-633 KTLVQLETK
+633 KALMQVETK
-642 CKQEIEEHKG
+642 CTQEIEDLKQ
-652 KLDREYEVLLQSFTR
+652 KLDKEYEALLQTFTR
-667 ELQTNQAKHQKE
+667 ELQANQAKHQKE

-686 NVYQEKKLNKA
+686 NVYQEKKLNKT
-697 LIQENDEELKRYRA
+697 LIQENEEELKRYRT

-718 EFKERIKRELANDS
+718 EFKERIKRELAHDS
-732 ESFKIQRENIVKSHA
+732 ESFKLQRENIVKSHA

-752 FEAYRARLL
+752 FEAYRNRRL

-770 RKLQQFHQLERDVLG
+770 RKLLQFHQLERDLLN
-785 DELDKRHHQLST
+785 DELDKRHQQLTT
-797 AHNMLIRHHEQS
+797 AHNMLIRHHELS
-809 VELEFKQ
+809 SELEFKH
-816 QRSVHQLRDE
+816 QRSIHQLRDE
-826 QIRKQHQTELNNQQE
+826 QVRKQHQTELNNQRE

-892 HILAAQPKSDQRVNR
+892 QVLAIQPKNDQRVNR

-912 KLKEDQVR
+912 KLKEEQVR

-960 QELDSL
+960 QELESL
-966 ISFQSKIRMQFEAQ
+966 ISFQTKIRMQADSQ
-980 RNRERQELEE
+980 RNRERQELED
-990 RVANR
+990 RIATR
-995 KQMLERKME
+995 KAMLERKMD
-1004 EERLQFLEER
+1004 EERMQFLDER
-1014 NERLRQLFDRQSS
+1014 SERFRLLMERQNS
-1027 ELLAYDQES
+1027 ELVAYDQES

-1046 QDIACDHPG
+1046 SDISCENLG

-1062 TLSEGLNSL
+1062 TLSDGLNSL
-1071 STAG
+1071 STT

>member
-1 MPHRGGFSK
+1 MPHRGGFGK

-41 YYARDEISKEV
+41 YYARDEITKEV

-94 GCYLKEH
+94 GCYLKEQ

-130 AAICKDALSGLE
+130 SAICTDALSGLE
-142 YLHSFRYIHRDI
+142 YLHSFRYIHRDV

-185 GSPYWISPELILA
+185 GSPYWIAPELILA

-236 YHIAQNEPPSLNRST
+236 YHIAQNDPPILNRAT
-251 GQWSENFHT
+251 GQWSEKFHI
-260 FLGSCLRKDPTERS
+260 FLGSCLRKDPNERL
-274 HANELLKTP
+274 HASELLKMP
-283 FVNSNKNHQSVIL
+283 FVTSNKNHQSVIL

-302 KVAVRELDNINY
+302 KIAVRELDNINY

-323 DQPSNNGNAATGG
+323 DGPINNNNAQGSG
-336 SEDPL
+336 DPNRSEDL
-341 RTTDLHDDIMY
+341 NDTLY
-352 ANVDGTPLGGP
+352 ANVEGGTPA
-363 LMGSGGDDSM
+363 SGQHD
-373 PPQPG
+373 
-378 HHIHQRSTHSSNSSQ
+378 HHHQSSNSS
-393 HQQLL
+393 
-398 QQQPSSS
+398 S
-405 SAQHRHHHN
+405 SAHNFPSTSTSAYRQHC
-414 RSNSNNID
+414 RSNSNNLD
-422 LTMSRSDSLASS
+422 LSMNRSDSLASS
-434 QNSVDT
+434 HHSGDT
-440 NSRGSN
+440 GSRGSR
-446 NSVTIHPSADQMYCN
+446 NSVTINPSADQANQMFCN
-461 HNNTD
+461 HSNTD
-466 PTQASN
+466 PSGSQNSLGFVN
-472 LSNSTQNSPN
+472 RSQQQNSTNKQQYQPKYCGQNIDAISSNVQPD
-482 FIIRSHPSTHQA
+482 
-494 QHHKSTSSSSQAQ
+494 HH
-507 QQHNLHQQHQ
+507 LHQQV
-517 QNMKYY
+517 
-523 GQSDP
+523 
-528 DLSGPSNPL
+528 
-537 TEQHLMQQQQHLH
+537 H
-550 SRQISNASSSGRPIS
+550 SRQIINSGSNGPRIS
-565 PTESS
+565 PSESS
-570 ASLRSSDA
+570 MSLRSNEVS
-578 AGFGFMV
+578 GFGFMV
-585 PCGPGGGPNA
+585 SGANA

-633 KTLVQLETK
+633 KALLQLETK
-642 CKQEIEEHKG
+642 CKQEIEEHKQ
-652 KLDREYEVLLQSFTR
+652 KLDKEYEALLQTFAR
-667 ELQTNQAKHQKE
+667 ELQANQAKHQKE

-686 NVYQEKKLNKA
+686 NVYQERKLNKA
-697 LIQENDEELKRYRA
+697 LIQENEEELKRYRSE
-711 QLHNEYK
+711 LHNEYK
-718 EFKERIKRELANDS
+718 EFKEKIKRQHAHDS
-732 ESFKIQRENIVKSHA
+732 ESFKLKREKIVKEHA
-747 RKLIK
+747 RKLIQ
-752 FEAYRARLL
+752 FEAYRGRRL

-770 RKLQQFHQLERDVLG
+770 RKLLQFHQLERDLLI
-785 DELDKRHHQLST
+785 DELDKRHQQLST
-797 AHNMLIRHHEQS
+797 AHNMLIRHHEIS

-816 QRSVHQLRDE
+816 QRSIHQLRDE

-892 HILAAQPKSDQRVNR
+892 QVLAIQPKNDQRVNR

-912 KLKEDQVR
+912 KLKEEQVR

-945 ETQEMELRQLKDQLQ
+945 ETQEIELRQLKDQLQ
-960 QELDSL
+960 QELESL
-966 ISFQSKIRMQFEAQ
+966 ISFQTKIRMQADAQ

-990 RVANR
+990 RVSTR

-1014 NERLRQLFDRQSS
+1014 NERLRLLLDRQNS
-1027 ELLAYDQES
+1027 ELVAYDQES

-1041 DQQDL
+1041 NQQDL
-1046 QDIACDHPG
+1046 SDISCDNPG

-1062 TLSEGLNSL
+1062 TLSDGLNSL
-1071 STAG
+1071 STT